1 MDKRSIFERGF
12 AILLSVILMAA
23 CFPLSIFAEDTT
35 QDPDFSGTNL
45 MNLENVQPSGYTT
58 TTNPY
63 GYDIG
68 EPFLMVEQNELMYLN
83 AWDNKVRQASYF
95 SMGSESALNTFAK
108 NKSGSSGTF
117 SNPNYKLM
125 QAVSFDPTGSGRRDH
140 VAFVGVSGQ
149 DKKGYMWVIDTTKG
163 TDSDLSG
170 LVEIGDFSYMFD
182 ASAFK
187 VPTYSNRSFLN
198 IVAGDF
204 DGDGKESIVVYTPE
218 SYNAGGCQ
226 IQQWD
231 YDGDSLSRRGKSNSL
246 LMGYYNDHPWYDV
259 ERSEGNQRRKLGVSM
274 AVGDFNGDCVDDLA
288 VLSYCHRLPNDEA
301 QIDYYRPVVKI
312 VYGTKGDTGSSIV
325 TKSAAQS
332 EEFYTSK
339 GKSGGRDRYEFPVGA
354 SLTCGDF
361 DGDGDVD
368 LFLAGML
375 GKLGTWKKNNQQV
388 NETIDMNAGYLYIG
402 KLSNSGNGFVKTTNQ
417 TIESNGWTDGG
428 YHDADDVWQQLAVE
442 SVAING
448 KGRGAKELVFLSGT
462 LYDASNNK
470 PVAVYTGDYF
480 KSADDGAGSTTRIS
494 NCDIQSI
501 AVGNFDGNTAGREQ
515 VVFTIAL
522 KHASNN
528 KSHLLTG
535 YMRGINYK
543 DTTVNGEIKEYG
555 TAGGYDCLVPTDS
568 YVNTDAQNA
577 VSFLVIP
584 VDKNNDGVL
593 AKYRGVT
600 YAYTDPDVKA
610 VLQAAPY
617 FDEVMDAGN
626 NETEYVL
633 TESYELSDWDSDS
646 VSFSIGYSTEFK
658 FLGGEASI
666 ETGYALDWTKSFERS
681 LHEEWSQSFSA
692 QAYNSVVVSR
702 TPVFVYEYDIQNA
715 DGTWNDKTVMQT
727 AIPQG
732 PVYEQLSVDAY
743 NKFAT
748 EYNKY
753 MADRTNKPTCYLLEK
768 INPAANWM
776 DGNEGD
782 PYRYNH
788 DGWDALNPDIQASA
802 ISKSEFALG
811 YNGTLDKVA
820 WTKENTTTKSVEMSH
835 GFFFNSSIKWGDDKV
850 GMHGVTTSLQ
860 YSDGK
865 GNSTS
870 KGTAVGASCTVTS
883 LDKQSLV
890 AEGIPAPVVDAYR
903 FHWTLGQWQRHLSGA
918 ANNKTP
924 FIGYSV
930 TNLSSPP
937 RAIDNLDKTITRGE
951 GNFDLKLSWTKPDC
965 ENGHPEIT
973 GYYVYSKDESGAYTK
988 VSEKLPAEA
997 TEYEIKQLDLN
1008 GKYTYVVTTVAT
1020 VDNQDYESVWSNEAH
1035 YRADEA
1041 PYIGSNGNW
1050 WVGGTDTGVKAA
1062 GDDGKPGK
1070 DGETPYIGENGN
1082 WWIGFT
1088 DTKVKAAGTDGKDG
1102 EKGEDGE
1109 TPYIGENGNWW
1120 IGETDTGVKAVGT
1133 DGADGTNGAD
1143 GLTPSIGENG
1153 NWWIGETDTG
1163 VKAAGTDGTNG
1174 TNGAD
1179 GLTPSIGENGN
1190 WWIGETDTGV
1200 KAAGTDGTNGTNG
1213 ADGLTPS
1220 IGENG
1225 NWWIGET
1232 DTGVKAA
1239 GTDGT
1244 NGTNGADGLTP
1255 SIGEN
1260 GNWWI
1265 GATDTGVKAAATDG
1279 ADGKDGA
1286 DGTNGVDGRTP
1297 QLKIGDDNLWYVSYD
1312 NGQNWESLNVKAT
1325 GEMGATGA
1333 QGEKGDK
1340 GDQGEQGIQGVQG
1353 EKGDKGDQGEQGIQ
1367 GVQGEKGDKGDQG
1380 AQGIQGVQ
1388 GEKGDKGDQGK
1399 QGIQGVQGE
1408 KGDAGADGASGQNGT
1423 NGINGKNGVNG
1434 QDGQNGQDGK
1444 DGQDGTAG
1452 RGIDNAMIDNDG
1464 YLILTMTDGTTINAG
1479 LVRDTSAVANK
1490 EANDSATAKSLAT
1503 AAVGLSGASL
1513 LWNIAMLAL
1522 SITMKR
1528 KHTTFHR

>member
-140 VAFVGVSGQ
+140 VAFVGVGQ

-163 TDSDLSG
+163 TDSDRSP
-170 LVEIGDFSYMFD
+170 LVEIGNFSYMFD
-182 ASAFK
+182 ANAFE

-218 SYNAGGCQ
+218 SSNAGGCQ

-231 YDGDSLSRRGKSNSL
+231 YDGGSLSQRGKSNSL
-246 LMGYYNDHPWYDV
+246 LMGYYNDHPWYDK
-259 ERSEGNQRRKLGVSM
+259 EDSEGNQRRKLGVSM

-288 VLSYCHRLPNDEA
+288 VLSYCHRLPKDEA

-312 VYGTKGDTGSSIV
+312 VYGTKGDTSSIV

-339 GKSGGRDRYEFPVGA
+339 GRSGGRDRYEFPVGA

-375 GKLGTWKKNNQQV
+375 GQLGTWKKNNQQV
-388 NETIDMNAGYLYIG
+388 NETIDMKAGYLYIG

-428 YHDADDVWQQLAVE
+428 YHNADDVWQQLAVE

-522 KHASNN
+522 KHATNN
-528 KSHLLTG
+528 ESHLLTG
-535 YMRGINYK
+535 YMRGIKYNDQK
-543 DTTVNGEIKEYG
+543 VNGEIKEYG

-568 YVNTDAQNA
+568 YVNTNAQNA

-715 DGTWNDKTVMQT
+715 NGTWNDKTVMQT

-753 MADRTNKPTCYLLEK
+753 MADRTEKPTCYLLEQ

-788 DGWDALNPDIQASA
+788 DGWGALNPDIQASA

-835 GFFFNSSIKWGDDKV
+835 GFFFNSSIKWGDEKV
-850 GMHGVTTSLQ
+850 GMHGVTTSLE

-988 VSEKLPAEA
+988 VSEKLSAEA
-997 TEYEIKQLDLN
+997 TEYEIKDLDLN
-1008 GKYTYVVTTVAT
+1008 GKFTYVVTTVAT
-1020 VDNQDYESVWSNEAH
+1020 VDNKDYESVWSNEAH

-1133 DGADGTNGAD
+1133 DGADGTNG
-1143 GLTPSIGENG
+1143 
-1153 NWWIGETDTG
+1153 
-1163 VKAAGTDGTNG
+1163 V
-1174 TNGAD
+1174 
-1179 GLTPSIGENGN
+1179 
-1190 WWIGETDTGV
+1190 
-1200 KAAGTDGTNGTNG
+1200 
-1213 ADGLTPS
+1213 DGLTPS

-1353 EKGDKGDQGEQGIQ
+1353 EKGD
-1367 GVQGEKGDKGDQG
+1367 
-1380 AQGIQGVQ
+1380 
-1388 GEKGDKGDQGK
+1388 
-1399 QGIQGVQGE
+1399 
-1408 KGDAGADGASGQNGT
+1408 AGADGASGQNGT

>member
-35 QDPDFSGTNL
+35 QGPDFSGTNL

-83 AWDNKVRQASYF
+83 AWDNKVQQASYF
-95 SMGSESALNTFAK
+95 SMGSESALKTFAT

-140 VAFVGVSGQ
+140 VAFVGVSGK

-163 TDSDLSG
+163 TDSDLSQ

-231 YDGDSLSRRGKSNSL
+231 YDGDSLSQRGKSNSL

-301 QIDYYRPVVKI
+301 KIDYYRPVVKI

-339 GKSGGRDRYEFPVGA
+339 GRSGGRDRYEFPVGA

-375 GKLGTWKKNNQQV
+375 GQLGTWKNNNQQV
-388 NETIDMNAGYLYIG
+388 NETIDMKAGYLYIG

-428 YHDADDVWQQLAVE
+428 YHNADDVWQQLAVE

-522 KHASNN
+522 KHANN
-528 KSHLLTG
+528 NQSHLLTG
-535 YMRGINYK
+535 YMRGINYNDK
-543 DTTVNGEIKEYG
+543 TVNGEIKEYG

-568 YVNTDAQNA
+568 YVNTNAQNA

-702 TPVFVYEYDIQNA
+702 TPVFVYEYDIQKA

-753 MADRTNKPTCYLLEK
+753 MADRTNKPTCYLLEE
-768 INPAANWM
+768 IVPAANWM

-835 GFFFNSSIKWGDDKV
+835 GFFFNSSIKWGDEKV
-850 GMHGVTTSLQ
+850 GMHGVTTSLE

-951 GNFDLKLSWTKPDC
+951 GIFDLKLSWTKPDC
-965 ENGHPEIT
+965 ENGHPAIT
-973 GYYVYSKDESGAYTK
+973 GYYVYSKDENGAYTK
-988 VSEKLPAEA
+988 VSEKLSAEA
-997 TEYEIKQLDLN
+997 TEYEIKNLDLN

-1020 VDNQDYESVWSNEAH
+1020 VDSKDYESVWSNEAH

-1153 NWWIGETDTG
+1153 NWWIGTTDTG

-1190 WWIGETDTGV
+1190 WWIGT
-1200 KAAGTDGTNGTNG
+1200 
-1213 ADGLTPS
+1213 
-1220 IGENG
+1220 
-1225 NWWIGET
+1225 
-1232 DTGVKAA
+1232 
-1239 GTDGT
+1239 
-1244 NGTNGADGLTP
+1244 
-1255 SIGEN
+1255 
-1260 GNWWI
+1260 
-1265 GATDTGVKAAATDG
+1265 TDTGVKAAATDG

-1353 EKGDKGDQGEQGIQ
+1353 EKGDQGEQGIQ

-1380 AQGIQGVQ
+1380 
-1388 GEKGDKGDQGK
+1388 E

-1464 YLILTMTDGTTINAG
+1464 YLILTMTDGTTINVG

-1528 KHTTFHR
+1528 KYTTFHR

>member
-1 MDKRSIFERGF
+1 
-12 AILLSVILMAA
+12 
-23 CFPLSIFAEDTT
+23 
-35 QDPDFSGTNL
+35 
-45 MNLENVQPSGYTT
+45 MNN
-58 TTNPY
+58 
-63 GYDIG
+63 
-68 EPFLMVEQNELMYLN
+68 F
-83 AWDNKVRQASYF
+83 YF
-95 SMGSESALNTFAK
+95 
-108 NKSGSSGTF
+108 
-117 SNPNYKLM
+117 
-125 QAVSFDPTGSGRRDH
+125 
-140 VAFVGVSGQ
+140 
-149 DKKGYMWVIDTTKG
+149 
-163 TDSDLSG
+163 
-170 LVEIGDFSYMFD
+170 
-182 ASAFK
+182 
-187 VPTYSNRSFLN
+187 
-198 IVAGDF
+198 
-204 DGDGKESIVVYTPE
+204 
-218 SYNAGGCQ
+218 
-226 IQQWD
+226 
-231 YDGDSLSRRGKSNSL
+231 
-246 LMGYYNDHPWYDV
+246 
-259 ERSEGNQRRKLGVSM
+259 
-274 AVGDFNGDCVDDLA
+274 
-288 VLSYCHRLPNDEA
+288 
-301 QIDYYRPVVKI
+301 KI
-312 VYGTKGDTGSSIV
+312 
-325 TKSAAQS
+325 
-332 EEFYTSK
+332 
-339 GKSGGRDRYEFPVGA
+339 
-354 SLTCGDF
+354 
-361 DGDGDVD
+361 
-368 LFLAGML
+368 
-375 GKLGTWKKNNQQV
+375 
-388 NETIDMNAGYLYIG
+388 
-402 KLSNSGNGFVKTTNQ
+402 LSNF
-417 TIESNGWTDGG
+417 W
-428 YHDADDVWQQLAVE
+428 
-442 SVAING
+442 
-448 KGRGAKELVFLSGT
+448 
-462 LYDASNNK
+462 
-470 PVAVYTGDYF
+470 
-480 KSADDGAGSTTRIS
+480 GSL
-494 NCDIQSI
+494 Q
-501 AVGNFDGNTAGREQ
+501 
-515 VVFTIAL
+515 
-522 KHASNN
+522 
-528 KSHLLTG
+528 
-535 YMRGINYK
+535 
-543 DTTVNGEIKEYG
+543 
-555 TAGGYDCLVPTDS
+555 YDCLVPTDS
-568 YVNTDAQNA
+568 YVNTNAQNA

-646 VSFSIGYSTEFK
+646 VSFSIGYSTEFN
-658 FLGGEASI
+658 FLGGKASI

-753 MADRTNKPTCYLLEK
+753 MADRTEKPTCYLLEQ

-788 DGWDALNPDIQASA
+788 DGWGALNPDIKASA

-835 GFFFNSSIKWGDDKV
+835 GFFFNSSIKWGSDKV
-850 GMHGVTTSLQ
+850 GMHGVTTSLE

-965 ENGHPEIT
+965 ENGHPKIT
-973 GYYVYSKDESGAYTK
+973 GYYVYSKDESGAYTR
-988 VSEKLPAEA
+988 VSEKLSAEA
-997 TEYEIKQLDLN
+997 TEYEIKDLDLK

-1020 VDNQDYESVWSNEAH
+1020 VDNKDYESVWSNEAH

-1153 NWWIGETDTG
+1153 NWWIGTTDTG

-1200 KAAGTDGTNGTNG
+1200 KAAG
-1213 ADGLTPS
+1213 
-1220 IGENG
+1220 
-1225 NWWIGET
+1225 
-1232 DTGVKAA
+1232 
-1239 GTDGT
+1239 
-1244 NGTNGADGLTP
+1244 
-1255 SIGEN
+1255 
-1260 GNWWI
+1260 
-1265 GATDTGVKAAATDG
+1265 TDG

-1380 AQGIQGVQ
+1380 EQGIQGVQ

>member
-1 MDKRSIFERGF
+1 MDKRSIFERGL

-35 QDPDFSGTNL
+35 QAPDFSGTNL
-45 MNLENVQPSGYTT
+45 MNLESVQPSGYST

-83 AWDNKVRQASYF
+83 VWDNKVRQASYF
-95 SMGSESALNTFAK
+95 SMGTGSALETFAK

-149 DKKGYMWVIDTTKG
+149 NKKGYMWVIDTTKETG
-163 TDSDLSG
+163 SDCSPR
-170 LVEIGDFSYMFD
+170 VEIGDFSYMYDGNDFE
-182 ASAFK
+182 
-187 VPTYSNRSFLN
+187 VPTYANRSFFN

-204 DGDGKESIVVYTPE
+204 DGDGKESIVVYTPKQTPRNQA
-218 SYNAGGCQ
+218 SGCQ
-226 IQQWD
+226 IQEWD
-231 YDGDSLSRRGKSNSL
+231 YDGSNKALSQRGEGNSL

-259 ERSEGNQRRKLGVSM
+259 EDSEGNQRRKLGVSM
-274 AVGDFNGDCVDDLA
+274 AVGDFNGDMVDDLA

-301 QIDYYRPVVKI
+301 KIDYYRPVVKI

-332 EEFYTSK
+332 EEFYTSM
-339 GKSGGRDRYEFPVGA
+339 GYTGGRYYYEFPVGA

-361 DGDGDVD
+361 DGDGDDD

-375 GKLGTWKKNNQQV
+375 AYFGTWKKDSSMV
-388 NETIDMNAGYLYIG
+388 NENITMKSDYVYVG
-402 KLSNSGNGFVKTTNQ
+402 KLTNTGNGFSKTMNLNRTV
-417 TIESNGWTDGG
+417 ESNGWTDGG

-462 LYDASNNK
+462 LYDVSNNK

-480 KSADDGAGSTTRIS
+480 KSSDDGAGSTTRIS

-501 AVGNFDGNTAGREQ
+501 AVGNFDGNKAGREQ

-522 KHASNN
+522 KHANN
-528 KSHLLTG
+528 NESHLLTG
-535 YMRGINYK
+535 YMRGIKYN
-543 DTTVNGEIKEYG
+543 DVTVSGEVKEYG

-568 YVNTDAQNA
+568 YVNTNAQNA

-584 VDKNNDGVL
+584 VDRNNDGVL
-593 AKYRGVT
+593 AKYRGVS

-646 VSFSIGYSTEFK
+646 VSFSIGYSTEFS
-658 FLGGEASI
+658 FPGGKASI

-743 NKFAT
+743 NKFAE

-753 MADRTNKPTCYLLEK
+753 MADRKDKPTCYLLEQ
-768 INPAANWM
+768 IDPAANWM

-782 PYRYNH
+782 PYCYNH
-788 DGWDALNPDIQASA
+788 DGWESLRPDIQAAA

-835 GFFFNSSIKWGDDKV
+835 GFFFNSSIKWGKEDV
-850 GMHGVTTSLQ
+850 AMHGVTTSLE

-937 RAIDNLDKTITRGE
+937 RAIDDLDKTITRGE

-965 ENGHPEIT
+965 ENGHPQIA

-988 VSEKLPAEA
+988 ISEKLSADA
-997 TEYEIKQLDLN
+997 TEYEIKKLDLN

-1020 VDNQDYESVWSNEAH
+1020 VDSKDYESVWSNEAH

-1070 DGETPYIGENGN
+1070 NGETPYIGENGN

-1120 IGETDTGVKAVGT
+1120 IGDIDTGVKAAGT
-1133 DGADGTNGAD
+1133 DGTNGTNGAD

-1153 NWWIGETDTG
+1153 NWWIGTTDTG

-1190 WWIGETDTGV
+1190 WWIGT
-1200 KAAGTDGTNGTNG
+1200 
-1213 ADGLTPS
+1213 
-1220 IGENG
+1220 
-1225 NWWIGET
+1225 
-1232 DTGVKAA
+1232 
-1239 GTDGT
+1239 
-1244 NGTNGADGLTP
+1244 
-1255 SIGEN
+1255 
-1260 GNWWI
+1260 
-1265 GATDTGVKAAATDG
+1265 TDTGVKAAATDG

-1333 QGEKGDK
+1333 QGEQGIQGVQGEKGDK

-1380 AQGIQGVQ
+1380 EQGIQGVQ

-1423 NGINGKNGVNG
+1423 NGINGENGVNG

-1444 DGQDGTAG
+1444 DGQDGAAG

-1503 AAVGLSGASL
+1503 AAVGLSGTSL

-1522 SITMKR
+1522 SITRKR
-1528 KHTTFHR
+1528 KKITFHR

>member
-83 AWDNKVRQASYF
+83 AWDNRVRQASYF
-95 SMGSESALNTFAK
+95 SMGSESALNTFARD
-108 NKSGSSGTF
+108 KSGSSGTF

-140 VAFVGVSGQ
+140 VAFVGVSGR

-163 TDSDLSG
+163 ADSDRSP
-170 LVEIGDFSYMFD
+170 LVEIGNFSYMFD
-182 ASAFK
+182 ANAFE

-218 SYNAGGCQ
+218 SSNAGGCQ

-231 YDGDSLSRRGKSNSL
+231 YDGGSLSQRGKSNSL
-246 LMGYYNDHPWYDV
+246 LMGYYNDHPWYDK
-259 ERSEGNQRRKLGVSM
+259 EDSEGNQRRKLGVSM

-288 VLSYCHRLPNDEA
+288 VLSYCHRLPKDEA

-312 VYGTKGDTGSSIV
+312 VYGTKGDTSSIV

-339 GKSGGRDRYEFPVGA
+339 GRSGGRDRYEFPVGA

-375 GKLGTWKKNNQQV
+375 GQLGTWKKNNQQV
-388 NETIDMNAGYLYIG
+388 NETIDMKAGYLYIG

-428 YHDADDVWQQLAVE
+428 YHNNDDVWQQLAVE

-480 KSADDGAGSTTRIS
+480 KSADDGAGSTTSIS

-501 AVGNFDGNTAGREQ
+501 AVGNFDGNKAGREQ

-522 KHASNN
+522 KHANN
-528 KSHLLTG
+528 NQSHLLTG
-535 YMRGINYK
+535 YMRGKNYK

-568 YVNTDAQNA
+568 YVNTNAQNA

-646 VSFSIGYSTEFK
+646 VSFSIGYSTEFN
-658 FLGGEASI
+658 FLGGKASI

-702 TPVFVYEYDIQNA
+702 TPVFVYEYDIQKA

-753 MADRTNKPTCYLLEK
+753 MADRKNNPTCYLLEK

-788 DGWDALNPDIQASA
+788 DGWGTLNPDIQASA

-835 GFFFNSSIKWGDDKV
+835 GFFFNSSIKWGSDKV
-850 GMHGVTTSLQ
+850 GMHGVTTSLE

-890 AEGIPAPVVDAYR
+890 AEGIPAPIVDAYR

-918 ANNKTP
+918 ANSKTP

-951 GNFDLKLSWTKPDC
+951 GIFDLKLSWTKPDC

-973 GYYVYSKDESGAYTK
+973 GYYVYSKDESGTYTK
-988 VSEKLPAEA
+988 VSEKLSAEA
-997 TEYEIKQLDLN
+997 TEYEIKNLDLN

-1020 VDNQDYESVWSNEAH
+1020 VDSKDYESVWSNEAH

-1120 IGETDTGVKAVGT
+1120 IGETDTGVKA
-1133 DGADGTNGAD
+1133 
-1143 GLTPSIGENG
+1143 
-1153 NWWIGETDTG
+1153 
-1163 VKAAGTDGTNG
+1163 AGTDGTNG

-1190 WWIGETDTGV
+1190 WWIGT
-1200 KAAGTDGTNGTNG
+1200 
-1213 ADGLTPS
+1213 
-1220 IGENG
+1220 
-1225 NWWIGET
+1225 
-1232 DTGVKAA
+1232 
-1239 GTDGT
+1239 
-1244 NGTNGADGLTP
+1244 
-1255 SIGEN
+1255 
-1260 GNWWI
+1260 
-1265 GATDTGVKAAATDG
+1265 TDTGVKAAATDG

-1380 AQGIQGVQ
+1380 KQGIQGVQ
-1388 GEKGDKGDQGK
+1388 GEKGDKGDQGE

-1408 KGDAGADGASGQNGT
+1408 KGNAGADGASGQNGT

>member
-1 MDKRSIFERGF
+1 MDKRSIFGRGL
-12 AILLSVILMAA
+12 AILLSVTLMAA

-45 MNLENVQPSGYTT
+45 MNLESVQPSGYTT

-63 GYDIG
+63 GYGIG

-83 AWDNKVRQASYF
+83 VWDNKVRQASYF
-95 SMGSESALNTFAK
+95 SMGTESALNTFAK
-108 NKSGSSGTF
+108 NKSGSNGTF

-149 DKKGYMWVIDTTKG
+149 NKKGYMWVIDTTKG
-163 TDSDLSG
+163 TGSDCSPQ
-170 LVEIGDFSYMFD
+170 VEIGDFGYMFD
-182 ASAFK
+182 GNDFE
-187 VPTYSNRSFLN
+187 VPTYSNRSFFN

-204 DGDGKESIVVYTPE
+204 DGDGKESIVVYTPKQTPRNQA
-218 SYNAGGCQ
+218 SGCQ
-226 IQQWD
+226 IQEWD
-231 YDGDSLSRRGKSNSL
+231 YDGSNKALSKRGEGNSL

-259 ERSEGNQRRKLGVSM
+259 EDSEGNQRRKLGVSM

-288 VLSYCHRLPNDEA
+288 VLSYCHRLPNNDA
-301 QIDYYRPVVKI
+301 KIDYYRPVVKI

-339 GKSGGRDRYEFPVGA
+339 GRSGGRDRYEFPVGA

-375 GKLGTWKKNNQQV
+375 GQLGTWKKNNQQV
-388 NETIDMNAGYLYIG
+388 NETIDMKAGYLYIG

-428 YHDADDVWQQLAVE
+428 YHNADDVWQQLAVE

-470 PVAVYTGDYF
+470 PVAVYTGNYF
-480 KSADDGAGSTTRIS
+480 KSADDGVGSTTRIS

-522 KHASNN
+522 KHANN
-528 KSHLLTG
+528 NQSHLLTG
-535 YMRGINYK
+535 YMRGINYNDK
-543 DTTVNGEIKEYG
+543 TVNGEIKEYG

-568 YVNTDAQNA
+568 YVNTNAQNA

-646 VSFSIGYSTEFK
+646 VSFSIGYSTEFS
-658 FLGGEASI
+658 FLGGKASI

-743 NKFAT
+743 NKFAE

-753 MADRTNKPTCYLLEK
+753 MADRTEKPTCYLLEK
-768 INPAANWM
+768 IDPAANWM

-835 GFFFNSSIKWGDDKV
+835 GFFFNSSIKWGDEDV
-850 GMHGVTTSLQ
+850 AMHGVTTSLE

-903 FHWTLGQWQRHLSGA
+903 FHWALGQWQRHLSGA

-951 GNFDLKLSWTKPDC
+951 GIFDLKLSWTKPDC
-965 ENGHPEIT
+965 KNGHPEIT

-988 VSEKLPAEA
+988 VSEKLSAEA
-997 TEYEIKQLDLN
+997 TEYEIKNLDLN

-1020 VDNQDYESVWSNEAH
+1020 VDSKDYESVWSNEAH

-1153 NWWIGETDTG
+1153 NWWIGATDTG

-1190 WWIGETDTGV
+1190 WWIGT
-1200 KAAGTDGTNGTNG
+1200 
-1213 ADGLTPS
+1213 
-1220 IGENG
+1220 
-1225 NWWIGET
+1225 
-1232 DTGVKAA
+1232 
-1239 GTDGT
+1239 
-1244 NGTNGADGLTP
+1244 
-1255 SIGEN
+1255 
-1260 GNWWI
+1260 
-1265 GATDTGVKAAATDG
+1265 TDTGVKAAATDG

-1333 QGEKGDK
+1333 KGEQGIQGVQGEKGDK

-1380 AQGIQGVQ
+1380 
-1388 GEKGDKGDQGK
+1388 E

-1444 DGQDGTAG
+1444 DGQDGAAG

-1528 KHTTFHR
+1528 KKTTFHR

>member
-1 MDKRSIFERGF
+1 MRSMKMQREDHKMDKRSIFERGF

-35 QDPDFSGTNL
+35 QGPDFSGTNL

-63 GYDIG
+63 GYDVG
-68 EPFLMVEQNELMYLN
+68 MPFLMVEQNELMYLN
-83 AWDNKVRQASYF
+83 VWGNKVRQASYF
-95 SMGSESALNTFAK
+95 DMGTESSLPTFARK
-108 NKSGSSGTF
+108 KSGANGTF
-117 SNPNYKLM
+117 SVDTYALM
-125 QAVSFDPTGSGRRDH
+125 EAVAFDPTGSGRKDH
-140 VAFVGVSGQ
+140 VAFVGISN
-149 DKKGYMWVIDTTKG
+149 KRGYLWVIDTRQEAG
-163 TDSDLSG
+163 SDRSG
-170 LVEIGDFSYMFD
+170 PVDIGDFTYMYD
-182 ASAFK
+182 GNSFK
-187 VPTYSNRSFLN
+187 VPTYANRSFLN

-204 DGDGKESIVVYTPE
+204 DGNGKESILVYTPE
-218 SYNAGGCQ
+218 SYQAGGCQ

-231 YDGDSLSRRGKSNSL
+231 YNGGGLTRRGKSNSL
-246 LMGYYNDHPWYDV
+246 LMSYYNEHPWYDV
-259 ERSEGNQRRKLGVSM
+259 ENSGGNQRRKLGVSM

-288 VLSYCHRLPNDEA
+288 VLSYCHRLPNDQA
-301 QIDYYRPVVKI
+301 KVDYYLPELQI
-312 VYGTKGDTGSSIV
+312 VYGSKDGGAIV
-325 TKSAAQS
+325 TKSAAQK
-332 EEFYTSK
+332 EIFCAYM
-339 GKSGGRDRYEFPVGA
+339 GMSGGRARYEFPVAA
-354 SLTCGDF
+354 SLTCGDL

-375 GKLGTWKKNNQQV
+375 GKFGTWKKDASMV
-388 NETIDMNAGYLYIG
+388 NETITMYAPYMYVG
-402 KLSNSGNGFVKTTNQ
+402 KMTNVGGTFAKSTNG
-417 TIESNGWTDGG
+417 TIRSNGWTYGG
-428 YHDADDVWQQLAVE
+428 YHDADNVWQRLAVE
-442 SVAING
+442 AVAVNG
-448 KGRGAKELVFLSGT
+448 RGRGAKELVFVNGT
-462 LYDASNNK
+462 LYDVSNNK
-470 PVAVYTGDYF
+470 PVAVYTGGYF
-480 KSADDGAGSTTRIS
+480 GSSDDGASSTTRIS

-753 MADRTNKPTCYLLEK
+753 MADRKNNSTCYLLEE
-768 INPAANWM
+768 IVPAANWM

-788 DGWDALNPDIQASA
+788 DDWNALNPDIQASA

-835 GFFFNSSIKWGDDKV
+835 GFFFNSSIKWGNENV

-951 GNFDLKLSWTKPDC
+951 GFFDLKLSWTKPDR

-973 GYYVYSKDESGAYTK
+973 GYYVYIKDESGAYTK
-988 VSEKLPAEA
+988 VSEKLPAEE
-997 TEYEIKQLDLN
+997 TEYEIKDLDLN

-1020 VDNQDYESVWSNEAH
+1020 VDSKDYESVWSNEAH

-1088 DTKVKAAGTDGKDG
+1088 DTKIKAAGTDGKDG

-1109 TPYIGENGNWW
+1109 TPY
-1120 IGETDTGVKAVGT
+1120 
-1133 DGADGTNGAD
+1133 
-1143 GLTPSIGENG
+1143 IGENG

-1200 KAAGTDGTNGTNG
+1200 KAAG
-1213 ADGLTPS
+1213 
-1220 IGENG
+1220 
-1225 NWWIGET
+1225 
-1232 DTGVKAA
+1232 
-1239 GTDGT
+1239 
-1244 NGTNGADGLTP
+1244 
-1255 SIGEN
+1255 
-1260 GNWWI
+1260 
-1265 GATDTGVKAAATDG
+1265 TDG

-1340 GDQGEQGIQGVQG
+1340 GDQGEQGIQGAQG
-1353 EKGDKGDQGEQGIQ
+1353 EKGDKGDQGE
-1367 GVQGEKGDKGDQG
+1367 
-1380 AQGIQGVQ
+1380 
-1388 GEKGDKGDQGK
+1388 

-1528 KHTTFHR
+1528 KRTTFHR

>member
-83 AWDNKVRQASYF
+83 AWDNTVRQASYF
-95 SMGSESALNTFAK
+95 SMGSESALKTFAK

-125 QAVSFDPTGSGRRDH
+125 QAMSFDPTGSGRRDH

-163 TDSDLSG
+163 TDSDCSR

-231 YDGDSLSRRGKSNSL
+231 YDGGRLSQRGKSNSL

-339 GKSGGRDRYEFPVGA
+339 GRSGGRDRYEFPVGA

-375 GKLGTWKKNNQQV
+375 GKLGTWKQNNQQV

-417 TIESNGWTDGG
+417 AIESNGWTDGG
-428 YHDADDVWQQLAVE
+428 YHNADDVWQQLAVE

-522 KHASNN
+522 KHANN
-528 KSHLLTG
+528 NQSHLLTG

-568 YVNTDAQNA
+568 YVNTNAQNA

-753 MADRTNKPTCYLLEK
+753 MADRKNEQTCYLLEK
-768 INPAANWM
+768 IAPAANWM

-788 DGWDALNPDIQASA
+788 DGWDALNQDIQASA

-835 GFFFNSSIKWGDDKV
+835 GFFFNSSIKWGDEKV
-850 GMHGVTTSLQ
+850 GMHGVTTSLE

-951 GNFDLKLSWTKPDC
+951 GIFDLKLSWTKPDC
-965 ENGHPEIT
+965 ENGHPAIT

-988 VSEKLPAEA
+988 VSEKLSAEA
-997 TEYEIKQLDLN
+997 TEYEIKDLDLN

-1020 VDNQDYESVWSNEAH
+1020 VDNKDYESVWSNEAH

-1133 DGADGTNGAD
+1133 DG
-1143 GLTPSIGENG
+1143 
-1153 NWWIGETDTG
+1153 
-1163 VKAAGTDGTNG
+1163 TNG

-1190 WWIGETDTGV
+1190 WWIGT
-1200 KAAGTDGTNGTNG
+1200 
-1213 ADGLTPS
+1213 
-1220 IGENG
+1220 
-1225 NWWIGET
+1225 T

-1340 GDQGEQGIQGVQG
+1340 GDQGE
-1353 EKGDKGDQGEQGIQ
+1353 
-1367 GVQGEKGDKGDQG
+1367 
-1380 AQGIQGVQ
+1380 
-1388 GEKGDKGDQGK
+1388 

-1528 KHTTFHR
+1528 KYTTFHR

>member
-140 VAFVGVSGQ
+140 VAFVGVSGR

-339 GKSGGRDRYEFPVGA
+339 GRSGGRDRYEFPVGA

-375 GKLGTWKKNNQQV
+375 GQLGTWKKNNQQV
-388 NETIDMNAGYLYIG
+388 NETIDMKAGYLYIG

-522 KHASNN
+522 KHANN
-528 KSHLLTG
+528 NESHLLTG

-555 TAGGYDCLVPTDS
+555 TASGYDCLVPTDS
-568 YVNTDAQNA
+568 YVNTDAKNA

-753 MADRTNKPTCYLLEK
+753 MADRTNKPTCYLLEE
-768 INPAANWM
+768 IDPAANWM

-788 DGWDALNPDIQASA
+788 DDWNALNPDIQASA

-835 GFFFNSSIKWGDDKV
+835 GFFFNSSIKWGDEKV
-850 GMHGVTTSLQ
+850 GMHGVTTSLE

-951 GNFDLKLSWTKPDC
+951 GFFDLKLSWTKPDC

-988 VSEKLPAEA
+988 VSEKLSAEA
-997 TEYEIKQLDLN
+997 TEYEIKNLDLN
-1008 GKYTYVVTTVAT
+1008 SKYTYVVTTVAT
-1020 VDNQDYESVWSNEAH
+1020 VDSKDYESVWSNEAH

-1062 GDDGKPGK
+1062 GDDGKAGK

-1120 IGETDTGVKAVGT
+1120 IGETDTGVKA
-1133 DGADGTNGAD
+1133 
-1143 GLTPSIGENG
+1143 
-1153 NWWIGETDTG
+1153 
-1163 VKAAGTDGTNG
+1163 AGTDGTNG

-1190 WWIGETDTGV
+1190 WWIGT
-1200 KAAGTDGTNGTNG
+1200 
-1213 ADGLTPS
+1213 
-1220 IGENG
+1220 
-1225 NWWIGET
+1225 
-1232 DTGVKAA
+1232 
-1239 GTDGT
+1239 
-1244 NGTNGADGLTP
+1244 
-1255 SIGEN
+1255 
-1260 GNWWI
+1260 
-1265 GATDTGVKAAATDG
+1265 TDTGVKAAATDG

-1380 AQGIQGVQ
+1380 
-1388 GEKGDKGDQGK
+1388 E

-1528 KHTTFHR
+1528 KRTTFHR

>member
-1 MDKRSIFERGF
+1 MDKRSIFGRGL
-12 AILLSVILMAA
+12 AILLSVTLMAA

-45 MNLENVQPSGYTT
+45 MNLESVQPSGYTT

-63 GYDIG
+63 GYGIG

-83 AWDNKVRQASYF
+83 VWDNKVRQASYF
-95 SMGSESALNTFAK
+95 SMGTESALNTFAK
-108 NKSGSSGTF
+108 NKSGSNGTF

-149 DKKGYMWVIDTTKG
+149 NKKGYMWVIDTTKG
-163 TDSDLSG
+163 TGSDCSPQ
-170 LVEIGDFSYMFD
+170 VEIGDFGYMFD
-182 ASAFK
+182 GNDFE
-187 VPTYSNRSFLN
+187 VPTYSNRSFFN

-204 DGDGKESIVVYTPE
+204 DGDGKESIVVYTPKQTPRNQA
-218 SYNAGGCQ
+218 SGCQ
-226 IQQWD
+226 IQEWD
-231 YDGDSLSRRGKSNSL
+231 YDGSNKALSKRGEGNSL

-259 ERSEGNQRRKLGVSM
+259 EDSEGNQRRKLGVSM

-288 VLSYCHRLPNDEA
+288 VLSYCHRLPKDEA
-301 QIDYYRPVVKI
+301 KIDYYRPVVKI

-339 GKSGGRDRYEFPVGA
+339 GHSGGRDRYEFPVGA

-375 GKLGTWKKNNQQV
+375 GQLGTWKKNNQQV
-388 NETIDMNAGYLYIG
+388 NETIDMKAGYLYIG

-428 YHDADDVWQQLAVE
+428 YHNADDVWQQLAVE

-470 PVAVYTGDYF
+470 PVAVYTGNYF

-501 AVGNFDGNTAGREQ
+501 AVGNFDGNKAGREQ

-522 KHASNN
+522 KHANN
-528 KSHLLTG
+528 NESHLLKG
-535 YMRGINYK
+535 YMRGIKYN
-543 DTTVNGEIKEYG
+543 DVTVNGEVKEYG

-584 VDKNNDGVL
+584 VDRNNDGVL

-646 VSFSIGYSTEFK
+646 VSFSIGYSTEFS
-658 FLGGEASI
+658 FPGGKASI

-715 DGTWNDKTVMQT
+715 NGTWNDKTVMQT

-743 NKFAT
+743 NKFAE

-753 MADRTNKPTCYLLEK
+753 MADRKDKPTCYLLEK
-768 INPAANWM
+768 IDPADNWM

-788 DGWDALNPDIQASA
+788 DGWESLRPDIQAAA

-835 GFFFNSSIKWGDDKV
+835 GFFFNSSIKWGKEDV
-850 GMHGVTTSLQ
+850 AMHGVTTSLE

-937 RAIDNLDKTITRGE
+937 RAIDDLDKTITRGE

-965 ENGHPEIT
+965 ENGHPQIT

-988 VSEKLPAEA
+988 ISEKLSADA
-997 TEYEIKQLDLN
+997 TEYEIKNLDLN

-1020 VDNQDYESVWSNEAH
+1020 VDNKDYESVWSNEAH

-1070 DGETPYIGENGN
+1070 NGETPYIGENGN

-1102 EKGEDGE
+1102 EKGENGE

-1120 IGETDTGVKAVGT
+1120 IGETDTGVKAAGT

-1153 NWWIGETDTG
+1153 NWWIGT
-1163 VKAAGTDGTNG
+1163 
-1174 TNGAD
+1174 
-1179 GLTPSIGENGN
+1179 
-1190 WWIGETDTGV
+1190 
-1200 KAAGTDGTNGTNG
+1200 
-1213 ADGLTPS
+1213 
-1220 IGENG
+1220 
-1225 NWWIGET
+1225 
-1232 DTGVKAA
+1232 
-1239 GTDGT
+1239 
-1244 NGTNGADGLTP
+1244 
-1255 SIGEN
+1255 
-1260 GNWWI
+1260 
-1265 GATDTGVKAAATDG
+1265 TDTGVKAAATDG

-1333 QGEKGDK
+1333 KGEQGIQGVQGEKGDK

-1380 AQGIQGVQ
+1380 EQGIQGVQ
-1388 GEKGDKGDQGK
+1388 GEKGDKGDQGEQGIQGVQGEK
-1399 QGIQGVQGE
+1399 GDKGDQGEQGIQGVQGE

-1444 DGQDGTAG
+1444 DGQDGAAG

-1528 KHTTFHR
+1528 KKTTFHR

>member
-1 MDKRSIFERGF
+1 MDKRSIFGRGL
-12 AILLSVILMAA
+12 AILLSVTLMAA

-45 MNLENVQPSGYTT
+45 MNLESVQPSGYTT

-63 GYDIG
+63 GYGIG

-83 AWDNKVRQASYF
+83 AWDNNVRQASYF
-95 SMGSESALNTFAK
+95 SMGSESALKTFAK

-163 TDSDLSG
+163 TDSDRSQ
-170 LVEIGDFSYMFD
+170 LVEIGDFGYMFD
-182 ASAFK
+182 GNGFE
-187 VPTYSNRSFLN
+187 VPTYSNRSFFN

-204 DGDGKESIVVYTPE
+204 DGDGKESIVVYTPKQTPRNQA
-218 SYNAGGCQ
+218 SGCQ
-226 IQQWD
+226 IQEWD
-231 YDGDSLSRRGKSNSL
+231 YDGSNKALSKRGEGNSL

-259 ERSEGNQRRKLGVSM
+259 EDSEGNQRRKLGVSM

-288 VLSYCHRLPNDEA
+288 VLSYCHRLPKDEA
-301 QIDYYRPVVKI
+301 KIDYYRPVVKI

-332 EEFYTSK
+332 EEFYTSM
-339 GKSGGRDRYEFPVGA
+339 GYTGGRYYYEFPVGA

-361 DGDGDVD
+361 DGDGDDD

-375 GKLGTWKKNNQQV
+375 AYFGTWKKDSSMV
-388 NETIDMNAGYLYIG
+388 NEEITMKSDYVYVG
-402 KLSNSGNGFVKTTNQ
+402 KLTNTGNGFSKTMNLNRTV
-417 TIESNGWTDGG
+417 ESNGWTDGG

-462 LYDASNNK
+462 LYDVSNNK
-470 PVAVYTGDYF
+470 PAAVYTGDYF

-501 AVGNFDGNTAGREQ
+501 AVGNFDGNKAGREQ

-522 KHASNN
+522 KHANN
-528 KSHLLTG
+528 NESHLLNG
-535 YMRGINYK
+535 YMRGIKYN
-543 DTTVNGEIKEYG
+543 DVTVNGEVKEYG

-584 VDKNNDGVL
+584 VDRNNDGVL

-646 VSFSIGYSTEFK
+646 VSFSIGYSTEFS
-658 FLGGEASI
+658 FPGGKASI

-715 DGTWNDKTVMQT
+715 NGTWNDKTVMQT

-743 NKFAT
+743 NKFAE

-753 MADRTNKPTCYLLEK
+753 MADRKDKPTCYLLEK
-768 INPAANWM
+768 IDPADNWM

-788 DGWDALNPDIQASA
+788 DGWESLRPDIQAAA

-835 GFFFNSSIKWGDDKV
+835 GFFFNSSIKWGKEDV
-850 GMHGVTTSLQ
+850 AMHGVTTSLE

-937 RAIDNLDKTITRGE
+937 RAIDDLDKTITRGE

-965 ENGHPEIT
+965 ENGHPQIT

-988 VSEKLPAEA
+988 ISEKLSADA
-997 TEYEIKQLDLN
+997 TEYEIKNLDLN

-1020 VDNQDYESVWSNEAH
+1020 VDNKDYESVWSNEAH

-1070 DGETPYIGENGN
+1070 NGETPYIGENGN

-1102 EKGEDGE
+1102 EKGENGE

-1120 IGETDTGVKAVGT
+1120 IGEADTGVKAAGT

-1153 NWWIGETDTG
+1153 NWWIGT
-1163 VKAAGTDGTNG
+1163 
-1174 TNGAD
+1174 
-1179 GLTPSIGENGN
+1179 
-1190 WWIGETDTGV
+1190 
-1200 KAAGTDGTNGTNG
+1200 
-1213 ADGLTPS
+1213 
-1220 IGENG
+1220 
-1225 NWWIGET
+1225 
-1232 DTGVKAA
+1232 
-1239 GTDGT
+1239 
-1244 NGTNGADGLTP
+1244 
-1255 SIGEN
+1255 
-1260 GNWWI
+1260 
-1265 GATDTGVKAAATDG
+1265 TDTGVKAAATDG

-1333 QGEKGDK
+1333 KGEQGIQGVQGEKGDK

-1367 GVQGEKGDKGDQG
+1367 GVQGEKGD
-1380 AQGIQGVQ
+1380 Q
-1388 GEKGDKGDQGK
+1388 GE

-1444 DGQDGTAG
+1444 DGQDGAAG

-1528 KHTTFHR
+1528 KYTTFHR

>member
-1 MDKRSIFERGF
+1 MDKRSIFERGL

-35 QDPDFSGTNL
+35 QAPDFSGTNL
-45 MNLENVQPSGYTT
+45 MNLESVQPSGYTT

-83 AWDNKVRQASYF
+83 AWDNRVRQASYF
-95 SMGSESALNTFAK
+95 SMGTGSALETFAK
-108 NKSGSSGTF
+108 NKSGGSGTF

-149 DKKGYMWVIDTTKG
+149 NKKGYMWVIDTTKG
-163 TDSDLSG
+163 TDSDCSPQ
-170 LVEIGDFSYMFD
+170 VEIGDFSYMFD
-182 ASAFK
+182 GNAFK
-187 VPTYSNRSFLN
+187 VPTYSNRSFFN

-231 YDGDSLSRRGKSNSL
+231 YDGDSLSQRGKSNSL

-259 ERSEGNQRRKLGVSM
+259 EDSEGNQRRKLGVSM

-301 QIDYYRPVVKI
+301 KIDYYRPVVKI

-332 EEFYTSK
+332 EEFYTSM
-339 GKSGGRDRYEFPVGA
+339 GYTGGRYYYEFPVGA

-361 DGDGDVD
+361 DGDGDDD

-375 GKLGTWKKNNQQV
+375 AYFGTWKKDSSMV
-388 NETIDMNAGYLYIG
+388 NENITMKSDYVYVG
-402 KLSNSGNGFVKTTNQ
+402 KLTNTGNGFSKTMNLNRTV
-417 TIESNGWTDGG
+417 ESNGWTDGG

-462 LYDASNNK
+462 LYDVSNNK

-480 KSADDGAGSTTRIS
+480 KSSDDGAGSTTRIS

-501 AVGNFDGNTAGREQ
+501 AVGNFDGNKAGREQ

-522 KHASNN
+522 KHANN
-528 KSHLLTG
+528 NESHLLTG
-535 YMRGINYK
+535 YMRGIKYN
-543 DTTVNGEIKEYG
+543 DVTVSGEVKEYG

-568 YVNTDAQNA
+568 YVNTNAQNA

-584 VDKNNDGVL
+584 VDRNNDGVL
-593 AKYRGVT
+593 AKYRGVS

-646 VSFSIGYSTEFK
+646 VSFSIGYSTEFN
-658 FLGGEASI
+658 FLGGKASI

-743 NKFAT
+743 NKFAE

-753 MADRTNKPTCYLLEK
+753 MADRKDKPTCYLLEQ
-768 INPAANWM
+768 IDPAANWM

-788 DGWDALNPDIQASA
+788 DGWESLRPDIQAAA

-835 GFFFNSSIKWGDDKV
+835 GFFFNSSIKWGKEDV
-850 GMHGVTTSLQ
+850 AMHGVTTSLE

-930 TNLSSPP
+930 INLSSPP
-937 RAIDNLDKTITRGE
+937 RAIDDLDKTITRGE

-965 ENGHPEIT
+965 ENGHPQIT
-973 GYYVYSKDESGAYTK
+973 GYYVYSKDESGAYTRI
-988 VSEKLPAEA
+988 SEKLSAEA
-997 TEYEIKQLDLN
+997 TEYEIKNLDLN

-1020 VDNQDYESVWSNEAH
+1020 VDNKDYESVWSNEAH

-1070 DGETPYIGENGN
+1070 NGETPYIGENGN

-1102 EKGEDGE
+1102 EKGENGE

-1120 IGETDTGVKAVGT
+1120 IGETDTGVKAAGT
-1133 DGADGTNGAD
+1133 DGA
-1143 GLTPSIGENG
+1143 
-1153 NWWIGETDTG
+1153 
-1163 VKAAGTDGTNG
+1163 
-1174 TNGAD
+1174 
-1179 GLTPSIGENGN
+1179 
-1190 WWIGETDTGV
+1190 
-1200 KAAGTDGTNGTNG
+1200 
-1213 ADGLTPS
+1213 
-1220 IGENG
+1220 
-1225 NWWIGET
+1225 
-1232 DTGVKAA
+1232 
-1239 GTDGT
+1239 

-1265 GATDTGVKAAATDG
+1265 GATDTGVKAAGTDGTDGTNGADGLTPSIGENGNWWIGTTDTGVKAAATDG

-1333 QGEKGDK
+1333 QGEQGIQGVQGEKGDKGDQGEQGIQGVQGEKGNKGDQGEQGIQGVQGEKGDKGDQGEQGIQGAQGEKGDK

-1380 AQGIQGVQ
+1380 
-1388 GEKGDKGDQGK
+1388 E

-1444 DGQDGTAG
+1444 DGQDGAAG

-1464 YLILTMTDGTTINAG
+1464 CLILTMTDGTTINAG

-1490 EANDSATAKSLAT
+1490 EVNDSATAKSLAT
-1503 AAVGLSGASL
+1503 AAVGLSGTSL

-1522 SITMKR
+1522 SITRKR
-1528 KHTTFHR
+1528 KKITFHR

>member
-95 SMGSESALNTFAK
+95 SMGSESALKTFAT

-140 VAFVGVSGQ
+140 VAFVGVSGK

-163 TDSDLSG
+163 TDSDCSR

-231 YDGDSLSRRGKSNSL
+231 YDGGSLSQRGKSNSL

-339 GKSGGRDRYEFPVGA
+339 GRSGGRDRYEFPVGA

-417 TIESNGWTDGG
+417 AIESNGWTDGG
-428 YHDADDVWQQLAVE
+428 YHNADDVWQQLAVE

-522 KHASNN
+522 KHANN
-528 KSHLLTG
+528 NQSHLLTG

-568 YVNTDAQNA
+568 YVNTNAQNA

-753 MADRTNKPTCYLLEK
+753 MADRKDKPTCYLLEK
-768 INPAANWM
+768 IDPAANWM
-776 DGNEGD
+776 NGNEGD

-835 GFFFNSSIKWGDDKV
+835 GFFFNSSIKWGDEKV
-850 GMHGVTTSLQ
+850 GMHGVTTSLE

-937 RAIDNLDKTITRGE
+937 QAIDNLDKTITRGE

-988 VSEKLPAEA
+988 VSEKLSAEA

-1020 VDNQDYESVWSNEAH
+1020 VDNMDYESVWSNEAH

-1120 IGETDTGVKAVGT
+1120 IGETDTGVKAAGT

-1153 NWWIGETDTG
+1153 NWWIGT
-1163 VKAAGTDGTNG
+1163 
-1174 TNGAD
+1174 
-1179 GLTPSIGENGN
+1179 
-1190 WWIGETDTGV
+1190 
-1200 KAAGTDGTNGTNG
+1200 
-1213 ADGLTPS
+1213 
-1220 IGENG
+1220 
-1225 NWWIGET
+1225 
-1232 DTGVKAA
+1232 
-1239 GTDGT
+1239 
-1244 NGTNGADGLTP
+1244 
-1255 SIGEN
+1255 
-1260 GNWWI
+1260 
-1265 GATDTGVKAAATDG
+1265 TDTGVKAAATDG

-1297 QLKIGDDNLWYVSYD
+1297 QLKIGNDNLCFFSYD

-1333 QGEKGDK
+1333 QGEQGIQGAQGEKGDKGDQGEQGIQGVQGEKGDQGEQGIQGVQGEKGDK

-1380 AQGIQGVQ
+1380 
-1388 GEKGDKGDQGK
+1388 E

-1528 KHTTFHR
+1528 KYTTFHR

>member
-83 AWDNKVRQASYF
+83 AWDNMVRQASYF

-140 VAFVGVSGQ
+140 VAFVGVGQ

-163 TDSDLSG
+163 TGSDCSQQ
-170 LVEIGDFSYMFD
+170 VEIGDFSYMFD
-182 ASAFK
+182 KSDFE
-187 VPTYSNRSFLN
+187 VPTYSNRSFFN

-204 DGDGKESIVVYTPE
+204 DGDGKESIVVYTPKQTPRNQA
-218 SYNAGGCQ
+218 SGCQ
-226 IQQWD
+226 IQEWD
-231 YDGDSLSRRGKSNSL
+231 YDGSNKALSQRGEGNSL

-259 ERSEGNQRRKLGVSM
+259 EDSEGNQRRKLGVSM

-301 QIDYYRPVVKI
+301 KIDYYRPVAKI

-339 GKSGGRDRYEFPVGA
+339 GRSGGRDRYEFPVGA

-375 GKLGTWKKNNQQV
+375 GQLGTWKNNNQQV
-388 NETIDMNAGYLYIG
+388 NETIDMKAGYLYIG

-522 KHASNN
+522 KHKNN
-528 KSHLLTG
+528 NESHLLTG

-568 YVNTDAQNA
+568 YVNTDAKNA

-646 VSFSIGYSTEFK
+646 VSFSIGYSTEFN
-658 FLGGEASI
+658 FLGGKASI

-702 TPVFVYEYDIQNA
+702 TPVFVYEYDIQKA

-753 MADRTNKPTCYLLEK
+753 MADRKDKPTCYLLGQ
-768 INPAANWM
+768 IDPAANWM

-788 DGWDALNPDIQASA
+788 NGWGTLNPDIQASA

-835 GFFFNSSIKWGDDKV
+835 GFFFNSSIKWGSDKV
-850 GMHGVTTSLQ
+850 GMHGVTTSLE

-951 GNFDLKLSWTKPDC
+951 GIFDLKLSWTKPDC
-965 ENGHPEIT
+965 ENGYPEIT

-988 VSEKLPAEA
+988 VSEKLSAEA
-997 TEYEIKQLDLN
+997 TEYEIKDLNLN

-1020 VDNQDYESVWSNEAH
+1020 VDNKDYESVWSNEAH

-1190 WWIGETDTGV
+1190 WWIG
-1200 KAAGTDGTNGTNG
+1200 
-1213 ADGLTPS
+1213 
-1220 IGENG
+1220 
-1225 NWWIGET
+1225 
-1232 DTGVKAA
+1232 
-1239 GTDGT
+1239 
-1244 NGTNGADGLTP
+1244 
-1255 SIGEN
+1255 
-1260 GNWWI
+1260 
-1265 GATDTGVKAAATDG
+1265 ATDTGVKAAATDG

-1353 EKGDKGDQGEQGIQ
+1353 EKGDQGEQGIQ

-1380 AQGIQGVQ
+1380 
-1388 GEKGDKGDQGK
+1388 E

-1528 KHTTFHR
+1528 KYKTFHR

>member
-1 MDKRSIFERGF
+1 MDKRSIFGRGL
-12 AILLSVILMAA
+12 AILLSVTLMAA

-45 MNLENVQPSGYTT
+45 MNLESVQPSGYTT

-63 GYDIG
+63 GYGIG

-83 AWDNKVRQASYF
+83 VWDNKVRQASYF
-95 SMGSESALNTFAK
+95 SMGTESALNTFAK
-108 NKSGSSGTF
+108 NKSGSNGTF

-149 DKKGYMWVIDTTKG
+149 NKKGYMWVIDTTKG
-163 TDSDLSG
+163 TGSDCSPQ
-170 LVEIGDFSYMFD
+170 VEIGDFGYMFD
-182 ASAFK
+182 GNDFE
-187 VPTYSNRSFLN
+187 VPTYSNRSFFN

-204 DGDGKESIVVYTPE
+204 DGDGKESIVVYTPKQTPRNQA
-218 SYNAGGCQ
+218 SGCQ
-226 IQQWD
+226 IQEWD
-231 YDGDSLSRRGKSNSL
+231 YDGSNKALSKRGEGNSL

-259 ERSEGNQRRKLGVSM
+259 EDSEGNQRRKLGVSM

-288 VLSYCHRLPNDEA
+288 VLSYCHRLPKDEA
-301 QIDYYRPVVKI
+301 KIDYYRPVVKI

-332 EEFYTSK
+332 EEFYTSM
-339 GKSGGRDRYEFPVGA
+339 GYTGGRYYYEFPVGA

-361 DGDGDVD
+361 DGDGDDD

-375 GKLGTWKKNNQQV
+375 AYFGTWKKDSSMV
-388 NETIDMNAGYLYIG
+388 NEEITMKSDYVYVG
-402 KLSNSGNGFVKTTNQ
+402 KLTNTGNGFSKTMNLNRTV
-417 TIESNGWTDGG
+417 ESNGWTDGG

-462 LYDASNNK
+462 LYDVSNNK
-470 PVAVYTGDYF
+470 PAAVYTGDYF

-501 AVGNFDGNTAGREQ
+501 AVGNFDGNKAGREQ

-522 KHASNN
+522 KHANN
-528 KSHLLTG
+528 NESHLLKG
-535 YMRGINYK
+535 YMRGIKYN
-543 DTTVNGEIKEYG
+543 DVTVNGEVKEYG

-584 VDKNNDGVL
+584 VDRNNDGVL

-646 VSFSIGYSTEFK
+646 VSFSIGYSTEFS
-658 FLGGEASI
+658 FPGGKASI

-715 DGTWNDKTVMQT
+715 NGTWNDKTVMQT

-743 NKFAT
+743 NKFAE

-753 MADRTNKPTCYLLEK
+753 MADRKDKPTCYLLEK
-768 INPAANWM
+768 IDPADNWM

-788 DGWDALNPDIQASA
+788 DGWESLRPDIQAAA

-835 GFFFNSSIKWGDDKV
+835 GFFFNSSIKWGKEDV
-850 GMHGVTTSLQ
+850 AMHGVTTSLE

-937 RAIDNLDKTITRGE
+937 RAIDDLDKTITRGE

-965 ENGHPEIT
+965 ENGHPQIT

-988 VSEKLPAEA
+988 ISEKLSADA
-997 TEYEIKQLDLN
+997 TEYEIKNLDLN

-1020 VDNQDYESVWSNEAH
+1020 VDNKDYESVWSNEAH

-1070 DGETPYIGENGN
+1070 NGETPYIGENGN

-1102 EKGEDGE
+1102 EKGENGE

-1120 IGETDTGVKAVGT
+1120 IGETDTGVKAAGT

-1153 NWWIGETDTG
+1153 NWWIGTTDTG

-1190 WWIGETDTGV
+1190 WWIGT
-1200 KAAGTDGTNGTNG
+1200 
-1213 ADGLTPS
+1213 
-1220 IGENG
+1220 
-1225 NWWIGET
+1225 
-1232 DTGVKAA
+1232 
-1239 GTDGT
+1239 
-1244 NGTNGADGLTP
+1244 
-1255 SIGEN
+1255 
-1260 GNWWI
+1260 
-1265 GATDTGVKAAATDG
+1265 TDTGVKAAATDG

-1333 QGEKGDK
+1333 KGEQGIQGVQGEKGDK

-1380 AQGIQGVQ
+1380 EQGIQGVQ
-1388 GEKGDKGDQGK
+1388 GEKGDKGDQGE

-1444 DGQDGTAG
+1444 DGQDGAAG

-1528 KHTTFHR
+1528 KKTTFHR

>member
-63 GYDIG
+63 GYDVG
-68 EPFLMVEQNELMYLN
+68 MPFLMVEQNELMYLN
-83 AWDNKVRQASYF
+83 VWGNQVREASYF
-95 SMGSESALNTFAK
+95 DMGTESSLPTFARK
-108 NKSGSSGTF
+108 KSGANGTF
-117 SNPNYKLM
+117 SVDTYALM
-125 QAVSFDPTGSGRRDH
+125 EAVAFDPTGSGRKDH
-140 VAFVGVSGQ
+140 VAFVGISN
-149 DKKGYMWVIDTTKG
+149 KRGYLWVIDTRQEAG
-163 TDSDLSG
+163 SDRSG
-170 LVEIGDFSYMFD
+170 PVDIGDFTYMYD
-182 ASAFK
+182 GNSFK
-187 VPTYSNRSFLN
+187 VPTYANRSFLN

-231 YDGDSLSRRGKSNSL
+231 YNGGGLTQRGKSNSL
-246 LMGYYNDHPWYDV
+246 LMSYYNEHPWYDV
-259 ERSEGNQRRKLGVSM
+259 ENSGGNQRRKLGVSM

-288 VLSYCHRLPNDEA
+288 VLSYCHRLPNDQA
-301 QIDYYRPVVKI
+301 KVDYYLPELQI
-312 VYGTKGDTGSSIV
+312 VYGSKDGGAIV
-325 TKSAAQS
+325 TKSAAQK
-332 EEFYTSK
+332 EIFCAYM
-339 GKSGGRDRYEFPVGA
+339 GMSGGRARYEFPVGA
-354 SLTCGDF
+354 SLTCGDL

-375 GKLGTWKKNNQQV
+375 GKFGTWKKDASMV
-388 NETIDMNAGYLYIG
+388 NETITMYAPYMYVG
-402 KLSNSGNGFVKTTNQ
+402 KMTNVGGTFVKSTNG
-417 TIESNGWTDGG
+417 TIRSNGWTYGG
-428 YHDADDVWQQLAVE
+428 YHDADDVWQRLAVE
-442 SVAING
+442 AVAVNG
-448 KGRGAKELVFLSGT
+448 RGRGAKELVFVSGT
-462 LYDASNNK
+462 LYDVSNNK

-480 KSADDGAGSTTRIS
+480 KSADDGASSTTRIS

-501 AVGNFDGNTAGREQ
+501 AVGNFDGNKAGREQ

-522 KHASNN
+522 KHANN
-528 KSHLLTG
+528 SQSHLLRG
-535 YMRGINYK
+535 YMRGIKYNDK
-543 DTTVNGEIKEYG
+543 TVNGEIKEYG

-568 YVNTDAQNA
+568 YVNTNAQNA

-646 VSFSIGYSTEFK
+646 VSFSIGYSTEFN
-658 FLGGEASI
+658 FLGGKASI

-715 DGTWNDKTVMQT
+715 NGTWNDKTVMQT

-753 MADRTNKPTCYLLEK
+753 MADRTEKPTCYLLEK
-768 INPAANWM
+768 IDPAANWM

-788 DGWDALNPDIQASA
+788 DGWDALNPEIQASA

-835 GFFFNSSIKWGDDKV
+835 GFFFNSSIKWGNENV
-850 GMHGVTTSLQ
+850 GMHGVTTSLE

-951 GNFDLKLSWTKPDC
+951 GIFDLKLSWTKPDC

-973 GYYVYSKDESGAYTK
+973 GYYVYSKDESGTYTK
-988 VSEKLPAEA
+988 VSEKLSAEA

-1020 VDNQDYESVWSNEAH
+1020 VDSKDYESVWSNEAH

-1133 DGADGTNGAD
+1133 DGAD
-1143 GLTPSIGENG
+1143 
-1153 NWWIGETDTG
+1153 
-1163 VKAAGTDGTNG
+1163 
-1174 TNGAD
+1174 
-1179 GLTPSIGENGN
+1179 
-1190 WWIGETDTGV
+1190 
-1200 KAAGTDGTNGTNG
+1200 GTNG

-1380 AQGIQGVQ
+1380 
-1388 GEKGDKGDQGK
+1388 E

-1528 KHTTFHR
+1528 KRTTFHR

>member
-1 MDKRSIFERGF
+1 MDKRSIFGRGL
-12 AILLSVILMAA
+12 AILLSVTLMAA

-45 MNLENVQPSGYTT
+45 MNLESVQPSGYTT

-63 GYDIG
+63 GYGIG

-83 AWDNKVRQASYF
+83 VWDNKVRQASYF
-95 SMGSESALNTFAK
+95 SMGTESALNTFAK
-108 NKSGSSGTF
+108 NKSGSNGTF

-149 DKKGYMWVIDTTKG
+149 NKKGYMWVIDTTKG
-163 TDSDLSG
+163 TGSDCSPQ
-170 LVEIGDFSYMFD
+170 VEIGDFGYMFD
-182 ASAFK
+182 GNDFE
-187 VPTYSNRSFLN
+187 VPTYSNRSFFN

-204 DGDGKESIVVYTPE
+204 DGDGKESIVVYTPKQTPRNQA
-218 SYNAGGCQ
+218 SGCQ
-226 IQQWD
+226 IQEWD
-231 YDGDSLSRRGKSNSL
+231 YDGSNKALSKRGEGNSL

-259 ERSEGNQRRKLGVSM
+259 EDSEGNQRRKLGVSM

-288 VLSYCHRLPNDEA
+288 VLSYCHRLPKDEA
-301 QIDYYRPVVKI
+301 KIDYYRPVVKI

-339 GKSGGRDRYEFPVGA
+339 GHSGGRDRYEFPVGA

-375 GKLGTWKKNNQQV
+375 GQLGTWKKNNQQV
-388 NETIDMNAGYLYIG
+388 NETIDMKAGYLYIG

-428 YHDADDVWQQLAVE
+428 YHNADDVWQQLAVE

-470 PVAVYTGDYF
+470 PVAVYTGNYF

-501 AVGNFDGNTAGREQ
+501 AVGNFDGNKAGREQ

-522 KHASNN
+522 KHANN
-528 KSHLLTG
+528 NESHLLKG
-535 YMRGINYK
+535 YMRGIKYN
-543 DTTVNGEIKEYG
+543 DVTVNGEVKEYG

-577 VSFLVIP
+577 VSFLVIS
-584 VDKNNDGVL
+584 VDRNNDGVL

-646 VSFSIGYSTEFK
+646 VSFSIGYSTEFS
-658 FLGGEASI
+658 FPGGKASI

-715 DGTWNDKTVMQT
+715 NGTWNDKTVMQT

-743 NKFAT
+743 NKFAE

-753 MADRTNKPTCYLLEK
+753 MADRKDKPTCYLLEK
-768 INPAANWM
+768 IDPADNWM

-788 DGWDALNPDIQASA
+788 DGWESLRPDIQAAA

-835 GFFFNSSIKWGDDKV
+835 GFFFNSSIKWGKEDV
-850 GMHGVTTSLQ
+850 AMHGVTTSLE

-937 RAIDNLDKTITRGE
+937 RAIDDLDKTITRGE

-965 ENGHPEIT
+965 ENGHPQIT

-988 VSEKLPAEA
+988 ISEKLSADA
-997 TEYEIKQLDLN
+997 TEYEIKNLDLN

-1020 VDNQDYESVWSNEAH
+1020 VDNKDYESVWSNEAH

-1070 DGETPYIGENGN
+1070 NGETPYIGENGN

-1102 EKGEDGE
+1102 EKGENGE

-1120 IGETDTGVKAVGT
+1120 IGETDTGVKAAGT

-1153 NWWIGETDTG
+1153 NWWIGT
-1163 VKAAGTDGTNG
+1163 
-1174 TNGAD
+1174 
-1179 GLTPSIGENGN
+1179 
-1190 WWIGETDTGV
+1190 
-1200 KAAGTDGTNGTNG
+1200 
-1213 ADGLTPS
+1213 
-1220 IGENG
+1220 
-1225 NWWIGET
+1225 
-1232 DTGVKAA
+1232 
-1239 GTDGT
+1239 
-1244 NGTNGADGLTP
+1244 
-1255 SIGEN
+1255 
-1260 GNWWI
+1260 
-1265 GATDTGVKAAATDG
+1265 TDTGVKAAATDG

-1380 AQGIQGVQ
+1380 
-1388 GEKGDKGDQGK
+1388 E

>member
-1 MDKRSIFERGF
+1 MDKRSIFGRGL
-12 AILLSVILMAA
+12 AILLSVTLMAA

-45 MNLENVQPSGYTT
+45 MNLESVQPSGYTT

-63 GYDIG
+63 GYGIG

-83 AWDNKVRQASYF
+83 VWDNKVRQASYF
-95 SMGSESALNTFAK
+95 SMGTESALNTFAK
-108 NKSGSSGTF
+108 DKSGSNGTF

-149 DKKGYMWVIDTTKG
+149 NKKGYMWVIDTTKG
-163 TDSDLSG
+163 TGSDCSPQ
-170 LVEIGDFSYMFD
+170 VEIGDFGYMFD
-182 ASAFK
+182 GNDFE
-187 VPTYSNRSFLN
+187 VPTYSNRSFFK

-204 DGDGKESIVVYTPE
+204 DGDGKESIVVYTPKQTPRNQA
-218 SYNAGGCQ
+218 SGCQ
-226 IQQWD
+226 IQEWD
-231 YDGDSLSRRGKSNSL
+231 YNGSNKALSKRGEGNSL

-259 ERSEGNQRRKLGVSM
+259 EDSEGNQRRKLGVSM
-274 AVGDFNGDCVDDLA
+274 AVGDFNGDFVDDLA
-288 VLSYCHRLPNDEA
+288 VLSYCHRLPKDEA
-301 QIDYYRPVVKI
+301 KIDYYRPVVKI

-339 GKSGGRDRYEFPVGA
+339 GRSGGRDRYEFPVGA

-375 GKLGTWKKNNQQV
+375 GQLGTWKKNNQQV
-388 NETIDMNAGYLYIG
+388 NETIDMKAGYLYIG

-428 YHDADDVWQQLAVE
+428 YHNADDVWQQLAVE

-470 PVAVYTGDYF
+470 PVAVYTGNYF
-480 KSADDGAGSTTRIS
+480 KSADDGVGSTTRIS

-522 KHASNN
+522 KHANN
-528 KSHLLTG
+528 NQSHLLTG
-535 YMRGINYK
+535 YMRGINYNDK
-543 DTTVNGEIKEYG
+543 TVNGEIKEYG

-568 YVNTDAQNA
+568 YVNTNAQNA

-646 VSFSIGYSTEFK
+646 VSFSIGYSTEFS
-658 FLGGEASI
+658 FLGGKASI

-702 TPVFVYEYDIQNA
+702 TPVFVYEYDIQKA

-743 NKFAT
+743 NKFAE

-753 MADRTNKPTCYLLEK
+753 MADRKDKPTCYLLEK
-768 INPAANWM
+768 IDPADNWM

-788 DGWDALNPDIQASA
+788 DGWESLRPDIQAAA

-835 GFFFNSSIKWGDDKV
+835 GFFFNSSIKWGKEDV
-850 GMHGVTTSLQ
+850 AMHGVTTSLE

-937 RAIDNLDKTITRGE
+937 RAIDDLDKTITRGE

-965 ENGHPEIT
+965 ENGHPQIT

-988 VSEKLPAEA
+988 ISEKLSADA
-997 TEYEIKQLDLN
+997 TEYEIKNLDLN

-1020 VDNQDYESVWSNEAH
+1020 VDNKDYESVWSNEAH

-1070 DGETPYIGENGN
+1070 NGETPYIGENGN

-1102 EKGEDGE
+1102 EKGENGE
-1109 TPYIGENGNWW
+1109 TPY
-1120 IGETDTGVKAVGT
+1120 
-1133 DGADGTNGAD
+1133 
-1143 GLTPSIGENG
+1143 IGENG

-1190 WWIGETDTGV
+1190 WWIGT
-1200 KAAGTDGTNGTNG
+1200 
-1213 ADGLTPS
+1213 
-1220 IGENG
+1220 
-1225 NWWIGET
+1225 
-1232 DTGVKAA
+1232 
-1239 GTDGT
+1239 
-1244 NGTNGADGLTP
+1244 
-1255 SIGEN
+1255 
-1260 GNWWI
+1260 
-1265 GATDTGVKAAATDG
+1265 TDTGVKAAATDG

-1353 EKGDKGDQGEQGIQ
+1353 EKGD
-1367 GVQGEKGDKGDQG
+1367 
-1380 AQGIQGVQ
+1380 
-1388 GEKGDKGDQGK
+1388 
-1399 QGIQGVQGE
+1399 
-1408 KGDAGADGASGQNGT
+1408 AGADGTSGQNGT

-1528 KHTTFHR
+1528 KYTTFHR

>member
-63 GYDIG
+63 GYDVG
-68 EPFLMVEQNELMYLN
+68 MPFLMVEQNELMYLN
-83 AWDNKVRQASYF
+83 VWGNQVHQASYF
-95 SMGSESALNTFAK
+95 DMGTESSLPTFARK
-108 NKSGSSGTF
+108 KSGANGTF
-117 SNPNYKLM
+117 SVDTYALM
-125 QAVSFDPTGSGRRDH
+125 EAVPFDPTGSGRKDH
-140 VAFVGVSGQ
+140 VAFVGISN
-149 DKKGYMWVIDTTKG
+149 KRGYLWVIDTRLEAG
-163 TDSDLSG
+163 SDRSEP
-170 LVEIGDFSYMFD
+170 VDIGDFQYMYDGNSFE
-182 ASAFK
+182 
-187 VPTYSNRSFLN
+187 VPTYANRSFLN

-218 SYNAGGCQ
+218 SYKAGGCQ

-231 YDGDSLSRRGKSNSL
+231 YDGDSFSKRGKSNSL
-246 LMGYYNDHPWYDV
+246 LMGYYNVHPWYDV
-259 ERSEGNQRRKLGVSM
+259 EDSEGNQRRKLGVSM

-288 VLSYCHRLPNDEA
+288 VLSYCHRLPKDEA

-312 VYGTKGDTGSSIV
+312 VYGTKGDTSSIV

-339 GKSGGRDRYEFPVGA
+339 GRSGGRDRYEFPVGA

-375 GKLGTWKKNNQQV
+375 GQLGTWKKNNQQV
-388 NETIDMNAGYLYIG
+388 NETIDMKAGYLYIG

-428 YHDADDVWQQLAVE
+428 YHNNDDVWQQLAVE

-480 KSADDGAGSTTRIS
+480 KSADDGAGSTTSIS

-501 AVGNFDGNTAGREQ
+501 AVGNFDGNKAGREQ

-522 KHASNN
+522 KHANN
-528 KSHLLTG
+528 NQSHLLTG
-535 YMRGINYK
+535 YMRGKNYK

-568 YVNTDAQNA
+568 YVNTNAQNA

-646 VSFSIGYSTEFK
+646 VSFSIGYSTEFN
-658 FLGGEASI
+658 FLGGKASI

-702 TPVFVYEYDIQNA
+702 TPVFVYEYDIQKA

-753 MADRTNKPTCYLLEK
+753 MADRKDKPTCYLLGQ
-768 INPAANWM
+768 IDPAANWM

-788 DGWDALNPDIQASA
+788 DGWGTLNPDIQASA

-835 GFFFNSSIKWGDDKV
+835 GFFFNSSIKWGSDKV
-850 GMHGVTTSLQ
+850 GMHGVTTSLE

-951 GNFDLKLSWTKPDC
+951 GIFDLKLSWTKPDC
-965 ENGHPEIT
+965 ENGHPKIT
-973 GYYVYSKDESGAYTK
+973 GYYVYSKDESGSYTK
-988 VSEKLPAEA
+988 VSEKLSAET
-997 TEYEIKQLDLN
+997 TEYEIKDLDLN

-1020 VDNQDYESVWSNEAH
+1020 VDNKDYESVWSNEAH

-1062 GDDGKPGK
+1062 GNDGKPGK

-1153 NWWIGETDTG
+1153 NWWIGATDTG

-1190 WWIGETDTGV
+1190 WWIGT
-1200 KAAGTDGTNGTNG
+1200 
-1213 ADGLTPS
+1213 
-1220 IGENG
+1220 
-1225 NWWIGET
+1225 
-1232 DTGVKAA
+1232 
-1239 GTDGT
+1239 
-1244 NGTNGADGLTP
+1244 
-1255 SIGEN
+1255 
-1260 GNWWI
+1260 
-1265 GATDTGVKAAATDG
+1265 TDTGVKAAATDG

-1340 GDQGEQGIQGVQG
+1340 GDQGE
-1353 EKGDKGDQGEQGIQ
+1353 
-1367 GVQGEKGDKGDQG
+1367 
-1380 AQGIQGVQ
+1380 
-1388 GEKGDKGDQGK
+1388 

>member
-35 QDPDFSGTNL
+35 QGPDFSGTNL

-63 GYDIG
+63 GYDVG
-68 EPFLMVEQNELMYLN
+68 MPFLMVEQNELMYLN
-83 AWDNKVRQASYF
+83 VWGNQVRQASYF
-95 SMGSESALNTFAK
+95 DMGTESSLPTFARK
-108 NKSGSSGTF
+108 KSGANGTF
-117 SNPNYKLM
+117 SVDTYALM
-125 QAVSFDPTGSGRRDH
+125 EAVAFDPTGSGRKDH
-140 VAFVGVSGQ
+140 VAFVGISN
-149 DKKGYMWVIDTTKG
+149 KRGYLWVIDTRQEAG
-163 TDSDLSG
+163 SDRSG
-170 LVEIGDFSYMFD
+170 PVDIGDFTYMYD
-182 ASAFK
+182 GNSFK
-187 VPTYSNRSFLN
+187 VPTYANRSFLN

-231 YDGDSLSRRGKSNSL
+231 YNGGGLTRRGKSNSL
-246 LMGYYNDHPWYDV
+246 LMSYYNEHPWYDV
-259 ERSEGNQRRKLGVSM
+259 ENSGGNQRRKLGVSM

-288 VLSYCHRLPNDEA
+288 VLSYCHRLPNDQA
-301 QIDYYRPVVKI
+301 KVDYYLPELQI
-312 VYGTKGDTGSSIV
+312 VYGSKDGGAIV
-325 TKSAAQS
+325 TKSAAQK
-332 EEFYTSK
+332 EIFCAYM
-339 GKSGGRDRYEFPVGA
+339 GMSGGRARYEFPVAA
-354 SLTCGDF
+354 SLTCGDL

-375 GKLGTWKKNNQQV
+375 GKFGTWKKDASMV
-388 NETIDMNAGYLYIG
+388 NETITMYAPYMYVG
-402 KLSNSGNGFVKTTNQ
+402 KMTNVGGTFAKSTNG
-417 TIESNGWTDGG
+417 TIRSNGWTYGG
-428 YHDADDVWQQLAVE
+428 YHDADDVWQRLAVE
-442 SVAING
+442 AVAVNG
-448 KGRGAKELVFLSGT
+448 RGRGAKELVFVNGT
-462 LYDASNNK
+462 LYDVSNNK
-470 PVAVYTGDYF
+470 PVAVYTGGYF
-480 KSADDGAGSTTRIS
+480 GSSDDGASSTTRIS

-501 AVGNFDGNTAGREQ
+501 AVGNFDGNKAGREQ

-522 KHASNN
+522 KHKNN
-528 KSHLLTG
+528 NESHLLTG
-535 YMRGINYK
+535 YMRGINYNDK
-543 DTTVNGEIKEYG
+543 TVNGEIKEYG

-568 YVNTDAQNA
+568 YVNTNAQNA

-610 VLQAAPY
+610 VLQAGPY
-617 FDEVMDAGN
+617 FKDIMDAGN

-646 VSFSIGYSTEFK
+646 VSFSIGYSTEFN
-658 FLGGEASI
+658 FLGGKASI

-702 TPVFVYEYDIQNA
+702 TPVFVYEYDIQKA

-753 MADRTNKPTCYLLEK
+753 MADRKDKPTCYLLEK
-768 INPAANWM
+768 IDPAANWM

-788 DGWDALNPDIQASA
+788 DGWGALNPDIQASS

-835 GFFFNSSIKWGDDKV
+835 GFFFNSSIKWGNEDV
-850 GMHGVTTSLQ
+850 ATHGVTTSLE

-965 ENGHPEIT
+965 ENGHPAIT
-973 GYYVYSKDESGAYTK
+973 GYYVYSKDESGAYTR
-988 VSEKLPAEA
+988 VSGKLSAEA
-997 TEYEIKQLDLN
+997 TEYEIKDLDLK

-1020 VDNQDYESVWSNEAH
+1020 VDNKDYESVWSNEAH

-1120 IGETDTGVKAVGT
+1120 IGETDTGVKA
-1133 DGADGTNGAD
+1133 
-1143 GLTPSIGENG
+1143 
-1153 NWWIGETDTG
+1153 
-1163 VKAAGTDGTNG
+1163 AGTDGTNG

-1190 WWIGETDTGV
+1190 WWIGTTDTGV

-1367 GVQGEKGDKGDQG
+1367 GVQGEKGD
-1380 AQGIQGVQ
+1380 
-1388 GEKGDKGDQGK
+1388 
-1399 QGIQGVQGE
+1399 
-1408 KGDAGADGASGQNGT
+1408 AGADGASGQNGT

>member
-35 QDPDFSGTNL
+35 QGPDFSGTNL

-63 GYDIG
+63 GYDVG
-68 EPFLMVEQNELMYLN
+68 MPFLMVEQNELMYLN
-83 AWDNKVRQASYF
+83 VWGNQVRQASYF
-95 SMGSESALNTFAK
+95 DMGTESSLPTFARK
-108 NKSGSSGTF
+108 KSGANGTF
-117 SNPNYKLM
+117 SVDTYALM
-125 QAVSFDPTGSGRRDH
+125 EAVPFDPTGSGRKDH
-140 VAFVGVSGQ
+140 VAFVGISN
-149 DKKGYMWVIDTTKG
+149 KRGYLWVIDTRQEAG
-163 TDSDLSG
+163 SDRSEP
-170 LVEIGDFSYMFD
+170 VDIGDFQYMYDGNSFE
-182 ASAFK
+182 
-187 VPTYSNRSFLN
+187 VPTYANRSFLN

-218 SYNAGGCQ
+218 SYKAGGCQ

-231 YDGDSLSRRGKSNSL
+231 YDGDSLSKRGKSNSL
-246 LMGYYNDHPWYDV
+246 LMGYYNVHPWYDV
-259 ERSEGNQRRKLGVSM
+259 EDSEGNQRRKLGVSM

-288 VLSYCHRLPNDEA
+288 VLSYCHRLPKDEA

-312 VYGTKGDTGSSIV
+312 VYGTKGDTSSIV

-339 GKSGGRDRYEFPVGA
+339 GRSGGRDRYEFPVGA

-375 GKLGTWKKNNQQV
+375 GQLGTWKKNNQQV
-388 NETIDMNAGYLYIG
+388 NETIDMKAGYLYIG

-428 YHDADDVWQQLAVE
+428 YHNNDDVWQQLAVE

-480 KSADDGAGSTTRIS
+480 KSADDGAGSTTSIS

-501 AVGNFDGNTAGREQ
+501 AVGNFDGNKAGREQ

-522 KHASNN
+522 KHANN
-528 KSHLLTG
+528 NQSHLLTG
-535 YMRGINYK
+535 YMRGKNYK

-568 YVNTDAQNA
+568 YVNTNAQNA

-646 VSFSIGYSTEFK
+646 VSFSIGYSTEFN
-658 FLGGEASI
+658 FLGGKASI

-702 TPVFVYEYDIQNA
+702 TPVFVYEYDIQKA

-753 MADRTNKPTCYLLEK
+753 MADRKDKPTCYLLGQ
-768 INPAANWM
+768 IDPAANWM

-788 DGWDALNPDIQASA
+788 DGWGTLNPDIQASA

-835 GFFFNSSIKWGDDKV
+835 GFFFNSSIKWGSDKV
-850 GMHGVTTSLQ
+850 GMHGVTTSLE

-951 GNFDLKLSWTKPDC
+951 GIFDLKLSWTKPDC
-965 ENGHPEIT
+965 ENGHPKIT
-973 GYYVYSKDESGAYTK
+973 GYYVYSKDESGSYTK
-988 VSEKLPAEA
+988 VSEKLSAET
-997 TEYEIKQLDLN
+997 TEYEIKDLDLN

-1020 VDNQDYESVWSNEAH
+1020 VDNKDYESVWSNEAH

-1062 GDDGKPGK
+1062 GNDGKPGK

-1109 TPYIGENGNWW
+1109 TPY
-1120 IGETDTGVKAVGT
+1120 
-1133 DGADGTNGAD
+1133 
-1143 GLTPSIGENG
+1143 
-1153 NWWIGETDTG
+1153 
-1163 VKAAGTDGTNG
+1163 
-1174 TNGAD
+1174 
-1179 GLTPSIGENGN
+1179 
-1190 WWIGETDTGV
+1190 
-1200 KAAGTDGTNGTNG
+1200 
-1213 ADGLTPS
+1213 
-1220 IGENG
+1220 
-1225 NWWIGET
+1225 
-1232 DTGVKAA
+1232 
-1239 GTDGT
+1239 
-1244 NGTNGADGLTP
+1244 
-1255 SIGEN
+1255 IGEN

-1353 EKGDKGDQGEQGIQ
+1353 EKGD
-1367 GVQGEKGDKGDQG
+1367 
-1380 AQGIQGVQ
+1380 
-1388 GEKGDKGDQGK
+1388 
-1399 QGIQGVQGE
+1399 
-1408 KGDAGADGASGQNGT
+1408 AGADGTSGQNGT

-1434 QDGQNGQDGK
+1434 RDGQNGQDGK

-1528 KHTTFHR
+1528 KYTTFHR

>member
-95 SMGSESALNTFAK
+95 SMGSESALKTFAK

-163 TDSDLSG
+163 KGSDCSG
-170 LVEIGDFSYMFD
+170 LVAIGDFSYMFD

-204 DGDGKESIVVYTPE
+204 DGDGKESIVVYTPKQTPRNQA
-218 SYNAGGCQ
+218 SGCQ
-226 IQQWD
+226 IQEWD
-231 YDGDSLSRRGKSNSL
+231 YDGSNKALSQRGEGNSL

-259 ERSEGNQRRKLGVSM
+259 EDSEGNQRRKLGVSM

-288 VLSYCHRLPNDEA
+288 VLSYCHRLPSDEA

-339 GKSGGRDRYEFPVGA
+339 GRSGGRDRYEFPVGA

-375 GKLGTWKKNNQQV
+375 GKLGTWKQNNQQV

-417 TIESNGWTDGG
+417 AIESNGWTDGG
-428 YHDADDVWQQLAVE
+428 YHNADDVWQQLAVE

-753 MADRTNKPTCYLLEK
+753 MADRKNNPTCYLLEK

-788 DGWDALNPDIQASA
+788 DDWNALNPDIQASA

-951 GNFDLKLSWTKPDC
+951 GFFDLKLSWTKPDC

-988 VSEKLPAEA
+988 VSEKLSAEE
-997 TEYEIKQLDLN
+997 TEYEIKDLDLN

-1020 VDNQDYESVWSNEAH
+1020 VDSKDYESVWSNEAH

-1088 DTKVKAAGTDGKDG
+1088 DTKVKAAGTDG
-1102 EKGEDGE
+1102 
-1109 TPYIGENGNWW
+1109 
-1120 IGETDTGVKAVGT
+1120 T
-1133 DGADGTNGAD
+1133 DGADGKDGAD

-1200 KAAGTDGTNGTNG
+1200 KAAG
-1213 ADGLTPS
+1213 
-1220 IGENG
+1220 
-1225 NWWIGET
+1225 
-1232 DTGVKAA
+1232 
-1239 GTDGT
+1239 
-1244 NGTNGADGLTP
+1244 
-1255 SIGEN
+1255 
-1260 GNWWI
+1260 
-1265 GATDTGVKAAATDG
+1265 TDG

-1340 GDQGEQGIQGVQG
+1340 GDQGEQGIQGAQG
-1353 EKGDKGDQGEQGIQ
+1353 EKGDKGDQGE
-1367 GVQGEKGDKGDQG
+1367 
-1380 AQGIQGVQ
+1380 QGIQGVQ

-1479 LVRDTSAVANK
+1479 LVRDTSTVANK

-1528 KHTTFHR
+1528 KYTTFHR

>member
-35 QDPDFSGTNL
+35 QGPDFSGTNL

-63 GYDIG
+63 GYDVG
-68 EPFLMVEQNELMYLN
+68 MPFLMVEQNELMYLN
-83 AWDNKVRQASYF
+83 VWGNQVRQASYF
-95 SMGSESALNTFAK
+95 DMGTESSLPTFARK
-108 NKSGSSGTF
+108 KSGANGTF
-117 SNPNYKLM
+117 SVDTYALM
-125 QAVSFDPTGSGRRDH
+125 EAVAFDPTGSGRKDH
-140 VAFVGVSGQ
+140 VAFVGISN
-149 DKKGYMWVIDTTKG
+149 KRGYLWVIDTRQEAG
-163 TDSDLSG
+163 SDRSG
-170 LVEIGDFSYMFD
+170 PVDIGDFTYMYD
-182 ASAFK
+182 GNSFK
-187 VPTYSNRSFLN
+187 VPTYANRSFLN

-218 SYNAGGCQ
+218 SSDAGGCQ

-231 YDGDSLSRRGKSNSL
+231 YNGGGLTQRGKSNSL
-246 LMGYYNDHPWYDV
+246 LMSYYNEHPWYDV
-259 ERSEGNQRRKLGVSM
+259 ENSGGNQRRKLGVSM

-288 VLSYCHRLPNDEA
+288 VLSYCHRLPNDQA
-301 QIDYYRPVVKI
+301 KVDYYLPELQI
-312 VYGTKGDTGSSIV
+312 VYGSKDGGAIV
-325 TKSAAQS
+325 TKSAAQK
-332 EEFYTSK
+332 EIFCAYM
-339 GKSGGRDRYEFPVGA
+339 GMSGGRARYEFPVGA
-354 SLTCGDF
+354 SLTCGDL

-375 GKLGTWKKNNQQV
+375 GKFGTWKKDASMV
-388 NETIDMNAGYLYIG
+388 NETITMYAPYMYVG
-402 KLSNSGNGFVKTTNQ
+402 KMTNVGGTFVKSTNG
-417 TIESNGWTDGG
+417 TIRSNGWTYGG
-428 YHDADDVWQQLAVE
+428 YHDADDVWQRLAVE
-442 SVAING
+442 AVAVNG
-448 KGRGAKELVFLSGT
+448 RGRGAKELVFVSGT
-462 LYDASNNK
+462 LYDVSNNK

-480 KSADDGAGSTTRIS
+480 KSADDGASSTTRIS

-501 AVGNFDGNTAGREQ
+501 AVGNFDGNKAGREQ

-522 KHASNN
+522 KHANN
-528 KSHLLTG
+528 SQSHLLTG
-535 YMRGINYK
+535 YMRGIKYNDK
-543 DTTVNGEIKEYG
+543 TVNGEIEEYG

-568 YVNTDAQNA
+568 YVNTNAQNA

-646 VSFSIGYSTEFK
+646 VSFSIGYSTEFN
-658 FLGGEASI
+658 FLGGKASI

-702 TPVFVYEYDIQNA
+702 TPVFVYEYDIQKA

-753 MADRTNKPTCYLLEK
+753 MADRKDKPTCYLLEQ
-768 INPAANWM
+768 IDPAANWM

-788 DGWDALNPDIQASA
+788 DGWGALNPDIQASA

-835 GFFFNSSIKWGDDKV
+835 GFFFNSSIKWGSDKV
-850 GMHGVTTSLQ
+850 GMHGVTTSLE

-951 GNFDLKLSWTKPDC
+951 GIFDLKLSWTKPDC

-973 GYYVYSKDESGAYTK
+973 GYYVYSKDESGTYTK
-988 VSEKLPAEA
+988 VSEKLSAEA
-997 TEYEIKQLDLN
+997 TEYEIKHLDLN

-1020 VDNQDYESVWSNEAH
+1020 VDNKDYESVWSNEAH

-1133 DGADGTNGAD
+1133 DGADGTNG
-1143 GLTPSIGENG
+1143 
-1153 NWWIGETDTG
+1153 
-1163 VKAAGTDGTNG
+1163 V
-1174 TNGAD
+1174 
-1179 GLTPSIGENGN
+1179 
-1190 WWIGETDTGV
+1190 
-1200 KAAGTDGTNGTNG
+1200 
-1213 ADGLTPS
+1213 DGLTPS

-1353 EKGDKGDQGEQGIQ
+1353 EKGD
-1367 GVQGEKGDKGDQG
+1367 
-1380 AQGIQGVQ
+1380 
-1388 GEKGDKGDQGK
+1388 
-1399 QGIQGVQGE
+1399 
-1408 KGDAGADGASGQNGT
+1408 AGADGASGQNGT

>member
-35 QDPDFSGTNL
+35 QGPDFSGTNL

-95 SMGSESALNTFAK
+95 DMGTESSLPTFARK
-108 NKSGSSGTF
+108 KSNDSGKF
-117 SNPNYKLM
+117 SVPTYALM
-125 QAVSFDPTGSGRRDH
+125 EAVPFDPTGSGRKDH
-140 VAFVGVSGQ
+140 VAFVGISN
-149 DKKGYMWVIDTTKG
+149 KRGYLWVIDTRQEAG
-163 TDSDLSG
+163 SDRSEP
-170 LVEIGDFSYMFD
+170 VDIGDFQYMYDGNSFE
-182 ASAFK
+182 
-187 VPTYSNRSFLN
+187 VPTYANRSFLN

-218 SYNAGGCQ
+218 SYKAGGCQ

-231 YDGDSLSRRGKSNSL
+231 YDGDSLSKRGKSNSL
-246 LMGYYNDHPWYDV
+246 LMGYYNDHPWYDK
-259 ERSEGNQRRKLGVSM
+259 EDSEGNQRRKLGVSM

-288 VLSYCHRLPNDEA
+288 VLSYCHRLPKDEA

-312 VYGTKGDTGSSIV
+312 VYGTKGDTSSIV

-339 GKSGGRDRYEFPVGA
+339 GRSGGRDRYEFPVGA

-375 GKLGTWKKNNQQV
+375 GQLGTWKKNNQQV
-388 NETIDMNAGYLYIG
+388 NETIDMKAGYLYIG

-480 KSADDGAGSTTRIS
+480 KSADDGAGSTTSIS

-501 AVGNFDGNTAGREQ
+501 AVGNFDGNKAGREQ

-522 KHASNN
+522 KHANN
-528 KSHLLTG
+528 SQSHLLTG
-535 YMRGINYK
+535 YMRGKNYK

-568 YVNTDAQNA
+568 YVNTNAQNA

-646 VSFSIGYSTEFK
+646 VSFSIGYSTEFN
-658 FLGGEASI
+658 FLGGKASI

-753 MADRTNKPTCYLLEK
+753 MADRKDKPTCYLLGQ
-768 INPAANWM
+768 IDPAANWM

-788 DGWDALNPDIQASA
+788 DGWGTLNPDIQASA

-835 GFFFNSSIKWGDDKV
+835 GFFFNSSIKWGSDKV
-850 GMHGVTTSLQ
+850 GMHGVTTSLD

-951 GNFDLKLSWTKPDC
+951 GIFDLKLSWTKPDC

-973 GYYVYSKDESGAYTK
+973 GYYVYSKDESGTYTK
-988 VSEKLPAEA
+988 VSEKLSAEA
-997 TEYEIKQLDLN
+997 TEYEIKHLDLN

-1020 VDNQDYESVWSNEAH
+1020 VDSKDYESVWSNEAH

-1088 DTKVKAAGTDGKDG
+1088 DTKIKAAGTDGKDG

-1120 IGETDTGVKAVGT
+1120 IGEADTGVKAVGT

-1153 NWWIGETDTG
+1153 NWWIGT
-1163 VKAAGTDGTNG
+1163 
-1174 TNGAD
+1174 
-1179 GLTPSIGENGN
+1179 
-1190 WWIGETDTGV
+1190 
-1200 KAAGTDGTNGTNG
+1200 
-1213 ADGLTPS
+1213 
-1220 IGENG
+1220 
-1225 NWWIGET
+1225 T

-1353 EKGDKGDQGEQGIQ
+1353 EKGDQGEQGIQ

-1380 AQGIQGVQ
+1380 
-1388 GEKGDKGDQGK
+1388 E

>member
-63 GYDIG
+63 GYDVG
-68 EPFLMVEQNELMYLN
+68 MPFLMVEQNELMYLN
-83 AWDNKVRQASYF
+83 VWGNQVREASYF
-95 SMGSESALNTFAK
+95 DMGTESSLPTFARK
-108 NKSGSSGTF
+108 KSGANGTF
-117 SNPNYKLM
+117 SVDTYALM
-125 QAVSFDPTGSGRRDH
+125 EAVAFDPTGSGRKDH
-140 VAFVGVSGQ
+140 VAFVGISN
-149 DKKGYMWVIDTTKG
+149 KRGYLWVIDTRQEAG
-163 TDSDLSG
+163 SDRSG
-170 LVEIGDFSYMFD
+170 PVDIGDFTYMYD
-182 ASAFK
+182 GNSFK
-187 VPTYSNRSFLN
+187 VPTYANRSFLN

-288 VLSYCHRLPNDEA
+288 VLSYCHRLPKDEA

-312 VYGTKGDTGSSIV
+312 VYGTKGDTSSIV

-339 GKSGGRDRYEFPVGA
+339 GRSGGRDRYEFPVGA

-375 GKLGTWKKNNQQV
+375 GQLGTWKKNNQQV
-388 NETIDMNAGYLYIG
+388 NETIDMKAGYLYIG

-428 YHDADDVWQQLAVE
+428 YHNNDDVWQQLAVE

-480 KSADDGAGSTTRIS
+480 KSADDGAGSTTSIS

-501 AVGNFDGNTAGREQ
+501 AVGNFDGNKAGREQ

-522 KHASNN
+522 KHANN
-528 KSHLLTG
+528 NQSHLLTG
-535 YMRGINYK
+535 YMRGKNYK

-568 YVNTDAQNA
+568 YVNTNAQNA

-646 VSFSIGYSTEFK
+646 VSFSIGYSTEFN
-658 FLGGEASI
+658 FLGGKASI

-715 DGTWNDKTVMQT
+715 NGTWNDKTVMQT

-753 MADRTNKPTCYLLEK
+753 MADRTEKPTCYLLEQ

-788 DGWDALNPDIQASA
+788 DGWGALNPDIQASA

-835 GFFFNSSIKWGDDKV
+835 GFFFNSSIKWGNENV
-850 GMHGVTTSLQ
+850 GMHGVTTSLE

-951 GNFDLKLSWTKPDC
+951 GIFDLKLSWTKPDC

-973 GYYVYSKDESGAYTK
+973 GYYVYSKDESGTYTK
-988 VSEKLPAEA
+988 VSEKLSAEA

-1020 VDNQDYESVWSNEAH
+1020 VDSKDYESVWSNEAH

-1062 GDDGKPGK
+1062 GNDGKPGK

-1190 WWIGETDTGV
+1190 WWIGT
-1200 KAAGTDGTNGTNG
+1200 
-1213 ADGLTPS
+1213 
-1220 IGENG
+1220 
-1225 NWWIGET
+1225 
-1232 DTGVKAA
+1232 
-1239 GTDGT
+1239 
-1244 NGTNGADGLTP
+1244 
-1255 SIGEN
+1255 
-1260 GNWWI
+1260 
-1265 GATDTGVKAAATDG
+1265 TDTGVKAAATDG

-1353 EKGDKGDQGEQGIQ
+1353 EKGDKGDQG
-1367 GVQGEKGDKGDQG
+1367 
-1380 AQGIQGVQ
+1380 
-1388 GEKGDKGDQGK
+1388 K

-1452 RGIDNAMIDNDG
+1452 RGIDNALIDNDG

-1528 KHTTFHR
+1528 KRTTFHR

>member
-83 AWDNKVRQASYF
+83 AWDNTVRQASYF
-95 SMGSESALNTFAK
+95 SMGSESALKTFAK

-125 QAVSFDPTGSGRRDH
+125 QAMSFDPTGSGRRDH

-163 TDSDLSG
+163 TDSDCSR

-231 YDGDSLSRRGKSNSL
+231 YDGGRLSQRGKSNSL

-339 GKSGGRDRYEFPVGA
+339 GRSGGRDRYEFPVGA

-375 GKLGTWKKNNQQV
+375 GKLGTWKQNNQQV

-417 TIESNGWTDGG
+417 AIESNGWTDGG
-428 YHDADDVWQQLAVE
+428 YHNADDVWQQLAVE

-522 KHASNN
+522 KHANN
-528 KSHLLTG
+528 NQSHLLTG

-568 YVNTDAQNA
+568 YVNTNAQNA

-702 TPVFVYEYDIQNA
+702 TPVFVYEYDIQKA
-715 DGTWNDKTVMQT
+715 DGTWNNKTVMQT

-768 INPAANWM
+768 IDPAANWM
-776 DGNEGD
+776 NGNEGD

-835 GFFFNSSIKWGDDKV
+835 GFFFNSSIKWGDEKV
-850 GMHGVTTSLQ
+850 GMHGVTTSLE

-937 RAIDNLDKTITRGE
+937 QAIDNLDKTITRGE

-988 VSEKLPAEA
+988 VSKKLSAEA

-1020 VDNQDYESVWSNEAH
+1020 VDNMDYESVWSNEAH

-1120 IGETDTGVKAVGT
+1120 IGETDTGVKAAGT
-1133 DGADGTNGAD
+1133 DGAD
-1143 GLTPSIGENG
+1143 
-1153 NWWIGETDTG
+1153 
-1163 VKAAGTDGTNG
+1163 
-1174 TNGAD
+1174 
-1179 GLTPSIGENGN
+1179 
-1190 WWIGETDTGV
+1190 
-1200 KAAGTDGTNGTNG
+1200 
-1213 ADGLTPS
+1213 
-1220 IGENG
+1220 
-1225 NWWIGET
+1225 
-1232 DTGVKAA
+1232 
-1239 GTDGT
+1239 
-1244 NGTNGADGLTP
+1244 GTNGADGLTP

-1297 QLKIGDDNLWYVSYD
+1297 QLKIGNDNLWYVSYD

-1380 AQGIQGVQ
+1380 
-1388 GEKGDKGDQGK
+1388 E

-1528 KHTTFHR
+1528 KYTTFHR

>member
-140 VAFVGVSGQ
+140 VAFVGVGQ

-163 TDSDLSG
+163 TDSDRSP
-170 LVEIGDFSYMFD
+170 LVEIGNFSYMFD
-182 ASAFK
+182 ANAFE
-187 VPTYSNRSFLN
+187 VPTYYNRSFLN

-218 SYNAGGCQ
+218 SSNAGGCQ

-231 YDGDSLSRRGKSNSL
+231 YDGGSLSQRGKSNSL
-246 LMGYYNDHPWYDV
+246 LMGYYNDHPWYDK
-259 ERSEGNQRRKLGVSM
+259 EDSEGNQRRKLGVSM

-288 VLSYCHRLPNDEA
+288 VLSYCHRLPKDEA

-312 VYGTKGDTGSSIV
+312 VYGTKGDTSSIV

-339 GKSGGRDRYEFPVGA
+339 GRSGGRDRYEFPVGA

-375 GKLGTWKKNNQQV
+375 GQLGTWKKNNQQV
-388 NETIDMNAGYLYIG
+388 NETIDMKAGYLYIG

-428 YHDADDVWQQLAVE
+428 YHNADDVWQQLAVE

-522 KHASNN
+522 KHATNN
-528 KSHLLTG
+528 ESHLLTG
-535 YMRGINYK
+535 YMRGIKYNDQK
-543 DTTVNGEIKEYG
+543 VNGEIKEYG

-568 YVNTDAQNA
+568 YVNTNAQNA

-646 VSFSIGYSTEFK
+646 VSFSIGYSTEFN
-658 FLGGEASI
+658 FLGGKASV

-753 MADRTNKPTCYLLEK
+753 MADRKDKPTCYLLEK
-768 INPAANWM
+768 IDPAANWM

-788 DGWDALNPDIQASA
+788 DGWGTLNPDIQASA

-835 GFFFNSSIKWGDDKV
+835 GFFFNSSIKWGSDKV
-850 GMHGVTTSLQ
+850 GMHGVTTSLE

-951 GNFDLKLSWTKPDC
+951 GIFDLKLSWTKPDC

-973 GYYVYSKDESGAYTK
+973 GYYVYSKDESGTYTK
-988 VSEKLPAEA
+988 VSEKLSAEA
-997 TEYEIKQLDLN
+997 TEYEIKNLDLN
-1008 GKYTYVVTTVAT
+1008 SKYTYVVTTVAT
-1020 VDNQDYESVWSNEAH
+1020 VDSKDYESVWSNEAH

-1190 WWIGETDTGV
+1190 WWIGT
-1200 KAAGTDGTNGTNG
+1200 
-1213 ADGLTPS
+1213 
-1220 IGENG
+1220 
-1225 NWWIGET
+1225 T

-1340 GDQGEQGIQGVQG
+1340 GDQGE
-1353 EKGDKGDQGEQGIQ
+1353 
-1367 GVQGEKGDKGDQG
+1367 
-1380 AQGIQGVQ
+1380 
-1388 GEKGDKGDQGK
+1388 

-1528 KHTTFHR
+1528 KYTTFHR

>member
-45 MNLENVQPSGYTT
+45 MNLESVQPSGYTT

-63 GYDIG
+63 GYGIG

-83 AWDNKVRQASYF
+83 VWDNKVRQASYF
-95 SMGSESALNTFAK
+95 SMGTESALNTFAK
-108 NKSGSSGTF
+108 NKSGSNGTF

-149 DKKGYMWVIDTTKG
+149 NKKGYMWVIDTTKG
-163 TDSDLSG
+163 TGSDCSPQ
-170 LVEIGDFSYMFD
+170 VEIGDFGYMFD
-182 ASAFK
+182 GNDFE
-187 VPTYSNRSFLN
+187 VPTYSNRSFFN

-204 DGDGKESIVVYTPE
+204 DGDGKESIVVYTPKQTPRNQA
-218 SYNAGGCQ
+218 SGCQ
-226 IQQWD
+226 IQEWD
-231 YDGDSLSRRGKSNSL
+231 YDGSNKALSKRGEGNSL

-259 ERSEGNQRRKLGVSM
+259 EDSEGNQRRKLGVSM

-288 VLSYCHRLPNDEA
+288 VLSYCHRLPNNDA
-301 QIDYYRPVVKI
+301 KIDYYRPVVKI

-339 GKSGGRDRYEFPVGA
+339 GRSGGRDRYEFPVGA

-375 GKLGTWKKNNQQV
+375 GQLGTWKKNNQQV
-388 NETIDMNAGYLYIG
+388 NETIDMKAGYLYIG

-428 YHDADDVWQQLAVE
+428 YHNADDVWQQLAVE

-470 PVAVYTGDYF
+470 PVAVYTGNYF
-480 KSADDGAGSTTRIS
+480 KSADDGVGSTTRIS

-522 KHASNN
+522 KHANN
-528 KSHLLTG
+528 NQSHLLTG
-535 YMRGINYK
+535 YMRGINYNDK
-543 DTTVNGEIKEYG
+543 TVNGEIKEYG

-568 YVNTDAQNA
+568 YVNTNAQNA

-646 VSFSIGYSTEFK
+646 VSFSIGYSTEFS
-658 FLGGEASI
+658 FLGGKASI

-702 TPVFVYEYDIQNA
+702 TPVFVYEYDIQKA

-753 MADRTNKPTCYLLEK
+753 MADHKEKPTCYLLEK
-768 INPAANWM
+768 IDPADNWM

-835 GFFFNSSIKWGDDKV
+835 GFFFNSSIKWGNEEV
-850 GMHGVTTSLQ
+850 ATHGVTTSLE

-903 FHWTLGQWQRHLSGA
+903 FHWALGQWQRHLSGA

-951 GNFDLKLSWTKPDC
+951 GIFDLKLSWTKPDC
-965 ENGHPEIT
+965 KNGHPEIT

-988 VSEKLPAEA
+988 VSEKLSAEA
-997 TEYEIKQLDLN
+997 TEYEIKNLDLN

-1020 VDNQDYESVWSNEAH
+1020 VDSKDYESVWSNEAH

-1120 IGETDTGVKAVGT
+1120 IGT
-1133 DGADGTNGAD
+1133 
-1143 GLTPSIGENG
+1143 
-1153 NWWIGETDTG
+1153 
-1163 VKAAGTDGTNG
+1163 
-1174 TNGAD
+1174 
-1179 GLTPSIGENGN
+1179 
-1190 WWIGETDTGV
+1190 
-1200 KAAGTDGTNGTNG
+1200 
-1213 ADGLTPS
+1213 
-1220 IGENG
+1220 
-1225 NWWIGET
+1225 
-1232 DTGVKAA
+1232 
-1239 GTDGT
+1239 
-1244 NGTNGADGLTP
+1244 
-1255 SIGEN
+1255 
-1260 GNWWI
+1260 
-1265 GATDTGVKAAATDG
+1265 TDTGVKAAATDG

-1353 EKGDKGDQGEQGIQ
+1353 EKGDQGEQGIQGVQGEKGDKGDQGEQGIQ

-1380 AQGIQGVQ
+1380 EQGIQG
-1388 GEKGDKGDQGK
+1388 D
-1399 QGIQGVQGE
+1399 QGE

-1528 KHTTFHR
+1528 KYTTFHR

>member
-140 VAFVGVSGQ
+140 VAFVGVGQ
-149 DKKGYMWVIDTTKG
+149 NKKGYMWVIDTTKG
-163 TDSDLSG
+163 TGSDCSQQ
-170 LVEIGDFSYMFD
+170 VEIGDFSYMFD
-182 ASAFK
+182 KSDFE
-187 VPTYSNRSFLN
+187 VPTYSNRSFFN

-204 DGDGKESIVVYTPE
+204 DGDGKESIVVYTPKQTPRNQA
-218 SYNAGGCQ
+218 SGCQ
-226 IQQWD
+226 IQEWD
-231 YDGDSLSRRGKSNSL
+231 YDGSNKALSQRGEGNSL

-259 ERSEGNQRRKLGVSM
+259 EDSEGNQRRKLGVSM

-288 VLSYCHRLPNDEA
+288 VLSYCHRLPSDEA

-339 GKSGGRDRYEFPVGA
+339 GRSGGRDRYEFPVGA

-375 GKLGTWKKNNQQV
+375 GKLGTWKQNNQQV
-388 NETIDMNAGYLYIG
+388 NETIDMKAGYLYIG

-522 KHASNN
+522 KHKNN
-528 KSHLLTG
+528 NESHLLTG

-555 TAGGYDCLVPTDS
+555 TAGGYDCLVPTNS
-568 YVNTDAQNA
+568 YVNTNAKNA

-646 VSFSIGYSTEFK
+646 VSFSIGYSTEFN
-658 FLGGEASI
+658 FLGGKASI

-753 MADRTNKPTCYLLEK
+753 MADRTNKPTCYLLEQ
-768 INPAANWM
+768 IDPAANWM

-788 DGWDALNPDIQASA
+788 DGWDALNSDIQASA

-835 GFFFNSSIKWGDDKV
+835 GFFFNSSIKWGAEDAA
-850 GMHGVTTSLQ
+850 MHGVTTSLQ

-890 AEGIPAPVVDAYR
+890 AEGIPASVVDAYR

-930 TNLSSPP
+930 TNLSSPL

-951 GNFDLKLSWTKPDC
+951 GFFDLKLSWTKPDC

-973 GYYVYSKDESGAYTK
+973 GYYVYSKDESGAYTE

-997 TEYEIKQLDLN
+997 TEYEIKHLDLN
-1008 GKYTYVVTTVAT
+1008 AKYTYVVTTVAT
-1020 VDNQDYESVWSNEAH
+1020 VDSKDYESVWSNEAH

-1120 IGETDTGVKAVGT
+1120 IGETDTGVKAVAT

-1153 NWWIGETDTG
+1153 NWWIG
-1163 VKAAGTDGTNG
+1163 A
-1174 TNGAD
+1174 
-1179 GLTPSIGENGN
+1179 
-1190 WWIGETDTGV
+1190 
-1200 KAAGTDGTNGTNG
+1200 
-1213 ADGLTPS
+1213 
-1220 IGENG
+1220 
-1225 NWWIGET
+1225 T

-1333 QGEKGDK
+1333 QGEKGD
-1340 GDQGEQGIQGVQG
+1340 QGEQGIQGVQG
-1353 EKGDKGDQGEQGIQ
+1353 EKGDKGDQGE
-1367 GVQGEKGDKGDQG
+1367 
-1380 AQGIQGVQ
+1380 
-1388 GEKGDKGDQGK
+1388 

-1452 RGIDNAMIDNDG
+1452 RGIDNAMINNDG

>member
-1 MDKRSIFERGF
+1 MDKRSIFERGL

-83 AWDNKVRQASYF
+83 VWDNKVRQASYF

-149 DKKGYMWVIDTTKG
+149 NKKGYMWVIDTTKG
-163 TDSDLSG
+163 TDSDCSQQ
-170 LVEIGDFSYMFD
+170 VEIGDFSYMFD
-182 ASAFK
+182 GNDFE
-187 VPTYSNRSFLN
+187 VPTYSNRSFFN

-204 DGDGKESIVVYTPE
+204 DGDGKESIVVYTPKQTPRGQA
-218 SYNAGGCQ
+218 SGCQ
-226 IQQWD
+226 IQEWD
-231 YDGDSLSRRGKSNSL
+231 YDGSNKALSQRGEGNSL

-259 ERSEGNQRRKLGVSM
+259 EDSEGNQRRKLGVSM
-274 AVGDFNGDCVDDLA
+274 AVGDFNGDMVDDLA

-301 QIDYYRPVVKI
+301 KIDYYRPVVKI

-332 EEFYTSK
+332 EEFYTSI
-339 GKSGGRDRYEFPVGA
+339 GYTGGRYYYEFPVGA

-361 DGDGDVD
+361 DGDGDDD

-375 GKLGTWKKNNQQV
+375 AYFGTWKKDSSMV
-388 NETIDMNAGYLYIG
+388 NEDITMKSDYVYVG
-402 KLSNSGNGFVKTTNQ
+402 KLTNTGNGFSKTMNLNRTV
-417 TIESNGWTDGG
+417 ESNGWTDGG

-448 KGRGAKELVFLSGT
+448 KGRGAKELVFLCGT
-462 LYDASNNK
+462 LYDVSNNK
-470 PVAVYTGDYF
+470 PAAVYTGDYF
-480 KSADDGAGSTTRIS
+480 KSSDDGAGSTTRIS

-501 AVGNFDGNTAGREQ
+501 AVGNFDGNKAGREQ

-522 KHASNN
+522 KHANN
-528 KSHLLTG
+528 NESHLLTG
-535 YMRGINYK
+535 YMRGINYN
-543 DTTVNGEIKEYG
+543 DTTVSGEVKEYG
-555 TAGGYDCLVPTDS
+555 TAGGYDCLVPTNS
-568 YVNTDAQNA
+568 YVNTNAQNA

-584 VDKNNDGVL
+584 VDRNNDGVL
-593 AKYRGVT
+593 AKYRGVS

-646 VSFSIGYSTEFK
+646 VSFSIGYSTEFN
-658 FLGGEASI
+658 FLGGKASI

-715 DGTWNDKTVMQT
+715 DGTWNNKTVMQT

-743 NKFAT
+743 NKFAE

-753 MADRTNKPTCYLLEK
+753 MADRKDKPTCYLLEK
-768 INPAANWM
+768 IDPAANWM

-782 PYRYNH
+782 PYLYNH
-788 DGWDALNPDIQASA
+788 SSWDALSPDIQAAA

-835 GFFFNSSIKWGDDKV
+835 GFFFNSSIKWGDEDV
-850 GMHGVTTSLQ
+850 AMHGVTTSLE

-890 AEGIPAPVVDAYR
+890 AEGIPAPVVDTYR

-937 RAIDNLDKTITRGE
+937 RAIDDLDKTITRGE
-951 GNFDLKLSWTKPDC
+951 GIFDLKLSWTKPDC
-965 ENGHPEIT
+965 ENGHPQIT

-988 VSEKLPAEA
+988 ISEKLSADA
-997 TEYEIKQLDLN
+997 TEYEIKNLNLN

-1020 VDNQDYESVWSNEAH
+1020 VDNNDYESVWSNEAH

-1070 DGETPYIGENGN
+1070 NGETPYIGENGN

-1102 EKGEDGE
+1102 EKGENGE

-1120 IGETDTGVKAVGT
+1120 IGESDTGVKAAGT

-1153 NWWIGETDTG
+1153 NWWIGTTDTG
-1163 VKAAGTDGTNG
+1163 VKAAATNGTNG
-1174 TNGAD
+1174 TN

-1190 WWIGETDTGV
+1190 WWIGT
-1200 KAAGTDGTNGTNG
+1200 
-1213 ADGLTPS
+1213 
-1220 IGENG
+1220 
-1225 NWWIGET
+1225 
-1232 DTGVKAA
+1232 
-1239 GTDGT
+1239 
-1244 NGTNGADGLTP
+1244 
-1255 SIGEN
+1255 
-1260 GNWWI
+1260 
-1265 GATDTGVKAAATDG
+1265 TDTGVKAAATDG

-1312 NGQNWESLNVKAT
+1312 NGLNWESLNVKAT

-1380 AQGIQGVQ
+1380 EQGIQGVQ
-1388 GEKGDKGDQGK
+1388 GQ
-1399 QGIQGVQGE
+1399 

-1444 DGQDGTAG
+1444 DGQDGAAG

-1503 AAVGLSGASL
+1503 AAVGLSGTSL

-1528 KHTTFHR
+1528 KKITFHR

>member
-1 MDKRSIFERGF
+1 MDKRSIFGRGL
-12 AILLSVILMAA
+12 AILLSVTLMAA

-45 MNLENVQPSGYTT
+45 MNLESVQPSGYTT

-63 GYDIG
+63 GYGIG

-83 AWDNKVRQASYF
+83 VWDNKVRQTSYF
-95 SMGSESALNTFAK
+95 SMGTESALNTFAK
-108 NKSGSSGTF
+108 NKSGSNGTF

-149 DKKGYMWVIDTTKG
+149 NKKGYMWVIDTTKG
-163 TDSDLSG
+163 TGSDCSPQ
-170 LVEIGDFSYMFD
+170 VEIGDFGYMFD
-182 ASAFK
+182 GNDFE
-187 VPTYSNRSFLN
+187 VPTYSNRSFFN

-204 DGDGKESIVVYTPE
+204 DGDGKESIVVYTPKQTPRNQA
-218 SYNAGGCQ
+218 SGCQ
-226 IQQWD
+226 IQEWD
-231 YDGDSLSRRGKSNSL
+231 YDGSNKALSKRGEGNSL

-259 ERSEGNQRRKLGVSM
+259 EDSEGNQRRKLGVSM

-288 VLSYCHRLPNDEA
+288 VLSYCHRLPNNDA
-301 QIDYYRPVVKI
+301 KIDYYRPVVKI

-339 GKSGGRDRYEFPVGA
+339 GRSGGRDRFEFPVGA

-375 GKLGTWKKNNQQV
+375 GQLGTWKKNNQQV
-388 NETIDMNAGYLYIG
+388 NETIDMKAGYLYIG

-428 YHDADDVWQQLAVE
+428 YHNADDVWQQLAVE

-470 PVAVYTGDYF
+470 PVAVYTGNYF
-480 KSADDGAGSTTRIS
+480 KSADDGVGSTTRIS

-522 KHASNN
+522 KHANN
-528 KSHLLTG
+528 NQSHLLTG
-535 YMRGINYK
+535 YMRGINYNDK
-543 DTTVNGEIKEYG
+543 TVNGEIKEYG

-568 YVNTDAQNA
+568 YVNTNAQNA

-646 VSFSIGYSTEFK
+646 VSFSIGYSTEFS
-658 FLGGEASI
+658 FLGGKASI

-702 TPVFVYEYDIQNA
+702 TPVFVYEYDIQKA

-753 MADRTNKPTCYLLEK
+753 MADRKEKPTCYLLEK
-768 INPAANWM
+768 IDPADNWM

-788 DGWDALNPDIQASA
+788 DGWESLRPDIQAAA

-835 GFFFNSSIKWGDDKV
+835 GFFFNSSIKWGKEDV
-850 GMHGVTTSLQ
+850 AMHGVTTSLE

-937 RAIDNLDKTITRGE
+937 RAIDDLDKTITRGE

-965 ENGHPEIT
+965 ENGHPQIT

-988 VSEKLPAEA
+988 ISEKLSADA
-997 TEYEIKQLDLN
+997 TEYEIKNLDLN

-1020 VDNQDYESVWSNEAH
+1020 VDNKDYESVWSNEAH

-1070 DGETPYIGENGN
+1070 NGETPYIGENGN

-1102 EKGEDGE
+1102 EKGENGE

-1120 IGETDTGVKAVGT
+1120 IGATDTGVKAVGT

-1153 NWWIGETDTG
+1153 NWWIGT
-1163 VKAAGTDGTNG
+1163 
-1174 TNGAD
+1174 
-1179 GLTPSIGENGN
+1179 
-1190 WWIGETDTGV
+1190 
-1200 KAAGTDGTNGTNG
+1200 
-1213 ADGLTPS
+1213 
-1220 IGENG
+1220 
-1225 NWWIGET
+1225 
-1232 DTGVKAA
+1232 
-1239 GTDGT
+1239 
-1244 NGTNGADGLTP
+1244 
-1255 SIGEN
+1255 
-1260 GNWWI
+1260 
-1265 GATDTGVKAAATDG
+1265 TDTGVKAAATDG

-1333 QGEKGDK
+1333 K
-1340 GDQGEQGIQGVQG
+1340 GEQGIQGVQG

-1367 GVQGEKGDKGDQG
+1367 GVQGEKGDKGD
-1380 AQGIQGVQ
+1380 
-1388 GEKGDKGDQGK
+1388 
-1399 QGIQGVQGE
+1399 QGE

-1444 DGQDGTAG
+1444 DGQDGAAG

-1528 KHTTFHR
+1528 KKTTFHR

>member
-83 AWDNKVRQASYF
+83 AWDNRVRQASYF
-95 SMGSESALNTFAK
+95 SMGSESALKTFAT

-140 VAFVGVSGQ
+140 VAFVGVGQ

-163 TDSDLSG
+163 TGSDRSG

-182 ASAFK
+182 ESAFK

-204 DGDGKESIVVYTPE
+204 DGDGKESIVVYTPKQTPRNQA
-218 SYNAGGCQ
+218 SGCQ
-226 IQQWD
+226 IQEWD
-231 YDGDSLSRRGKSNSL
+231 YDGSNKALSKRGEGNSL

-259 ERSEGNQRRKLGVSM
+259 EDSEGNQRRKLGVSM

-288 VLSYCHRLPNDEA
+288 VLSYCHRLPKDEA
-301 QIDYYRPVVKI
+301 KIDYYRPVVKI

-339 GKSGGRDRYEFPVGA
+339 GRSGGRDRYEFPVGA

-522 KHASNN
+522 KHANN
-528 KSHLLTG
+528 NESHLLTG

-543 DTTVNGEIKEYG
+543 DTTVNSEIKEYG

-568 YVNTDAQNA
+568 YVNTNAKNA

-617 FDEVMDAGN
+617 FDEVMDVGN

-646 VSFSIGYSTEFK
+646 VSFSIGYSTEFS
-658 FLGGEASI
+658 FLGGKASI

-702 TPVFVYEYDIQNA
+702 TPVFVYEYDIQKA

-753 MADRTNKPTCYLLEK
+753 MADRKDKPTCYLLEK
-768 INPAANWM
+768 IDPAANWM

-788 DGWDALNPDIQASA
+788 DGWGALNPDIQASS

-835 GFFFNSSIKWGDDKV
+835 GFFFNSSIKWGNEDV
-850 GMHGVTTSLQ
+850 ATHGVTTSLE

-965 ENGHPEIT
+965 ENGHPAIT
-973 GYYVYSKDESGAYTK
+973 GYYVYSKDESGAYTR
-988 VSEKLPAEA
+988 VSGKLSAEA
-997 TEYEIKQLDLN
+997 TEYEIKDLDLK

-1020 VDNQDYESVWSNEAH
+1020 VDNKDYESVWSNEAH

-1082 WWIGFT
+1082 WWIGYT
-1088 DTKVKAAGTDGKDG
+1088 ETNVKAAGTDGKDG

-1109 TPYIGENGNWW
+1109 TPY
-1120 IGETDTGVKAVGT
+1120 
-1133 DGADGTNGAD
+1133 
-1143 GLTPSIGENG
+1143 
-1153 NWWIGETDTG
+1153 
-1163 VKAAGTDGTNG
+1163 
-1174 TNGAD
+1174 
-1179 GLTPSIGENGN
+1179 
-1190 WWIGETDTGV
+1190 
-1200 KAAGTDGTNGTNG
+1200 
-1213 ADGLTPS
+1213 

-1333 QGEKGDK
+1333 QGEKGDR
-1340 GDQGEQGIQGVQG
+1340 GDQGE
-1353 EKGDKGDQGEQGIQ
+1353 
-1367 GVQGEKGDKGDQG
+1367 
-1380 AQGIQGVQ
+1380 
-1388 GEKGDKGDQGK
+1388 

>member
-83 AWDNKVRQASYF
+83 AWDNRVRQASYF
-95 SMGSESALNTFAK
+95 SMGSESALKTFAT

-140 VAFVGVSGQ
+140 VAFVGVGQ

-163 TDSDLSG
+163 TGSDRSG

-182 ASAFK
+182 ESAFK

-204 DGDGKESIVVYTPE
+204 DGDGKESIVVYTPKQTPRNQA
-218 SYNAGGCQ
+218 SGCQ
-226 IQQWD
+226 IQEWD
-231 YDGDSLSRRGKSNSL
+231 YDGSNKALSKRGEGNSL

-259 ERSEGNQRRKLGVSM
+259 EDSEGNQRRKLGVSM

-288 VLSYCHRLPNDEA
+288 VLSYCHRLPKDEA
-301 QIDYYRPVVKI
+301 KIDYYRPVVKI

-339 GKSGGRDRYEFPVGA
+339 GRSGGRDRYEFPVGA

-522 KHASNN
+522 KHANN
-528 KSHLLTG
+528 NESHLLTG

-543 DTTVNGEIKEYG
+543 DTTVNSEIKEYG

-568 YVNTDAQNA
+568 YVNTNAKNA

-646 VSFSIGYSTEFK
+646 VSFSIGYSTEFS
-658 FLGGEASI
+658 FLGGKASI

-702 TPVFVYEYDIQNA
+702 TPVFVYEYDIQKA

-753 MADRTNKPTCYLLEK
+753 MADRKDKPTCYLLEK
-768 INPAANWM
+768 IDPAANWM

-788 DGWDALNPDIQASA
+788 DGWGALNPDIQASS

-835 GFFFNSSIKWGDDKV
+835 GFFFNSSIKWGNEDV
-850 GMHGVTTSLQ
+850 ATHGVTTSLE

-965 ENGHPEIT
+965 ENGHPAIT
-973 GYYVYSKDESGAYTK
+973 GYYVYSKDESGAYTR
-988 VSEKLPAEA
+988 VSGKLSADA
-997 TEYEIKQLDLN
+997 TEYEIKNLDLN

-1020 VDNQDYESVWSNEAH
+1020 VDNKDYESVWSNEAH

-1070 DGETPYIGENGN
+1070 NGETPYIGENGN

-1102 EKGEDGE
+1102 EKGENGE

-1120 IGETDTGVKAVGT
+1120 IGETDTGVKAAGT

-1153 NWWIGETDTG
+1153 NWWIGATDTG

-1190 WWIGETDTGV
+1190 WWIGT
-1200 KAAGTDGTNGTNG
+1200 
-1213 ADGLTPS
+1213 
-1220 IGENG
+1220 
-1225 NWWIGET
+1225 
-1232 DTGVKAA
+1232 
-1239 GTDGT
+1239 
-1244 NGTNGADGLTP
+1244 
-1255 SIGEN
+1255 
-1260 GNWWI
+1260 
-1265 GATDTGVKAAATDG
+1265 TDTGVKAAATDG

-1340 GDQGEQGIQGVQG
+1340 GDQGE
-1353 EKGDKGDQGEQGIQ
+1353 
-1367 GVQGEKGDKGDQG
+1367 
-1380 AQGIQGVQ
+1380 
-1388 GEKGDKGDQGK
+1388 

>member
-140 VAFVGVSGQ
+140 VAFVGVGQ
-149 DKKGYMWVIDTTKG
+149 EQKGYMWVIDTTKG
-163 TDSDLSG
+163 TDSDRSQ
-170 LVEIGDFSYMFD
+170 LVAIGDFSYMFD

-231 YDGDSLSRRGKSNSL
+231 YDGDNLSPRGKSNSL

-288 VLSYCHRLPNDEA
+288 VLSYCHRLPKDEA

-312 VYGTKGDTGSSIV
+312 VYGTKGDTSSIV

-339 GKSGGRDRYEFPVGA
+339 GRSGGRDRYEFPVGA

-375 GKLGTWKKNNQQV
+375 GQLGTWKKNNQQV
-388 NETIDMNAGYLYIG
+388 NETIDMKAGYLYIG

-428 YHDADDVWQQLAVE
+428 YHNADDVWQQLAVE

-522 KHASNN
+522 KHATNN
-528 KSHLLTG
+528 ESHLLTG
-535 YMRGINYK
+535 YMRGIKYNDQK
-543 DTTVNGEIKEYG
+543 VNGEIKEYG

-568 YVNTDAQNA
+568 YVNTNAQNA

-646 VSFSIGYSTEFK
+646 VSFSIGYSTEFN
-658 FLGGEASI
+658 FLGGKASI

-681 LHEEWSQSFSA
+681 LHEEWGQSFSA

-715 DGTWNDKTVMQT
+715 NGTWNDKTVMQT

-753 MADRTNKPTCYLLEK
+753 MADRTEKPTCYLLEQ

-788 DGWDALNPDIQASA
+788 DGWGALNPDIQASA

-835 GFFFNSSIKWGDDKV
+835 GFFFNSSIKWGNENV
-850 GMHGVTTSLQ
+850 GMHGVTTSLE

-951 GNFDLKLSWTKPDC
+951 GIFDLKLSWTKPDC

-973 GYYVYSKDESGAYTK
+973 GYYVYSKDESGTYTK
-988 VSEKLPAEA
+988 VSEKLSAEA

-1020 VDNQDYESVWSNEAH
+1020 VDSKDYESVWSNEAH

-1190 WWIGETDTGV
+1190 WWIG
-1200 KAAGTDGTNGTNG
+1200 
-1213 ADGLTPS
+1213 
-1220 IGENG
+1220 
-1225 NWWIGET
+1225 
-1232 DTGVKAA
+1232 
-1239 GTDGT
+1239 
-1244 NGTNGADGLTP
+1244 
-1255 SIGEN
+1255 
-1260 GNWWI
+1260 
-1265 GATDTGVKAAATDG
+1265 ATDTGVKAAATDG

-1312 NGQNWESLNVKAT
+1312 NGQIWESLNVKAT

-1353 EKGDKGDQGEQGIQ
+1353 EKGDKGDQGE
-1367 GVQGEKGDKGDQG
+1367 
-1380 AQGIQGVQ
+1380 
-1388 GEKGDKGDQGK
+1388 

-1528 KHTTFHR
+1528 KRTTFHR

>member
-95 SMGSESALNTFAK
+95 SMGSESALKTFAR

-163 TDSDLSG
+163 TDSDCSR

-231 YDGDSLSRRGKSNSL
+231 YDGDSLSQRGESNSL

-259 ERSEGNQRRKLGVSM
+259 EDSEGNQRRKLGVSM

-288 VLSYCHRLPNDEA
+288 VLSYCHRLPNDDA

-339 GKSGGRDRYEFPVGA
+339 GRSGGRDRYEFPVGA

-375 GKLGTWKKNNQQV
+375 GQLGTWKKNNQQV
-388 NETIDMNAGYLYIG
+388 NETIDMKAGYLYIG

-428 YHDADDVWQQLAVE
+428 YHNNDDVWQQLAVE

-522 KHASNN
+522 KHANN
-528 KSHLLTG
+528 NQSHLLTG
-535 YMRGINYK
+535 YMRGINYNDK
-543 DTTVNGEIKEYG
+543 TVNGEIKEYG
-555 TAGGYDCLVPTDS
+555 TAGRYDCLVPTDS

-646 VSFSIGYSTEFK
+646 VSFSIGYSTEFN
-658 FLGGEASI
+658 FLGGKASI

-715 DGTWNDKTVMQT
+715 DGTWNDNTVMQT

-753 MADRTNKPTCYLLEK
+753 MADRKNNPTCYLLEK
-768 INPAANWM
+768 IDPAANWM

-835 GFFFNSSIKWGDDKV
+835 GFFFNSSIKWGDEKV
-850 GMHGVTTSLQ
+850 GMHGVTTSLE

-883 LDKQSLV
+883 LDKQNLV

-951 GNFDLKLSWTKPDC
+951 GIFDLKLSWTKPDC
-965 ENGHPEIT
+965 INGHPEIT

-997 TEYEIKQLDLN
+997 TEYEIKHLDLN

-1020 VDNQDYESVWSNEAH
+1020 VDSKDYESVWSNEAH

-1062 GDDGKPGK
+1062 GDNGKPGK

-1133 DGADGTNGAD
+1133 DGADGTNG
-1143 GLTPSIGENG
+1143 
-1153 NWWIGETDTG
+1153 
-1163 VKAAGTDGTNG
+1163 V
-1174 TNGAD
+1174 
-1179 GLTPSIGENGN
+1179 
-1190 WWIGETDTGV
+1190 
-1200 KAAGTDGTNGTNG
+1200 
-1213 ADGLTPS
+1213 
-1220 IGENG
+1220 
-1225 NWWIGET
+1225 
-1232 DTGVKAA
+1232 
-1239 GTDGT
+1239 
-1244 NGTNGADGLTP
+1244 DGLTP

-1265 GATDTGVKAAATDG
+1265 GATDTGVKAAGTDGADGTNGADGLTPSIGENGNWWIGTTDTGVKAAATNG

-1353 EKGDKGDQGEQGIQ
+1353 EKGDQGEQGIQ

-1380 AQGIQGVQ
+1380 
-1388 GEKGDKGDQGK
+1388 E

-1434 QDGQNGQDGK
+1434 QGGQNGQDGK

-1528 KHTTFHR
+1528 KYTTFHR

>member
-1 MDKRSIFERGF
+1 MKMQREDHKMDKRSIFERGF

-149 DKKGYMWVIDTTKG
+149 NKKGYMWVIDTTKG
-163 TDSDLSG
+163 TGSDCSQQ
-170 LVEIGDFSYMFD
+170 VEIGDFSYMFD
-182 ASAFK
+182 KSDFE
-187 VPTYSNRSFLN
+187 VPTYSNRSFFN

-204 DGDGKESIVVYTPE
+204 DGDGKESIVVYTPKQTPRNQA
-218 SYNAGGCQ
+218 SGCQ
-226 IQQWD
+226 IQEWD
-231 YDGDSLSRRGKSNSL
+231 YDGSNKALSQRGEGNSL

-259 ERSEGNQRRKLGVSM
+259 EDSEGNQRRKLGVSM

-339 GKSGGRDRYEFPVGA
+339 GRSGGRDRYEFPVGA

-428 YHDADDVWQQLAVE
+428 YHNNDDVWQQLAVE

-522 KHASNN
+522 KHATNN
-528 KSHLLTG
+528 QSHLLTG
-535 YMRGINYK
+535 YMRGKNYK

-753 MADRTNKPTCYLLEK
+753 MTDRTEKPTCYLLEQ

-788 DGWDALNPDIQASA
+788 DDWNALNPDIQASA

-835 GFFFNSSIKWGDDKV
+835 GFFFNSSIKWGDEKV
-850 GMHGVTTSLQ
+850 GMHGVTTSLE

-988 VSEKLPAEA
+988 VSEKLSAEA
-997 TEYEIKQLDLN
+997 TEYEIKNLDLN

-1020 VDNQDYESVWSNEAH
+1020 VDNKDYESVWSNEAH

-1120 IGETDTGVKAVGT
+1120 IGETDTGVKAAAT

-1143 GLTPSIGENG
+1143 GLTPSIGVNG
-1153 NWWIGETDTG
+1153 NWWIGATDTG

-1190 WWIGETDTGV
+1190 WWIGT
-1200 KAAGTDGTNGTNG
+1200 
-1213 ADGLTPS
+1213 
-1220 IGENG
+1220 
-1225 NWWIGET
+1225 
-1232 DTGVKAA
+1232 
-1239 GTDGT
+1239 
-1244 NGTNGADGLTP
+1244 
-1255 SIGEN
+1255 
-1260 GNWWI
+1260 
-1265 GATDTGVKAAATDG
+1265 TDTGVKAAATDG

-1353 EKGDKGDQGEQGIQ
+1353 EKGDQGEQGIQ

-1380 AQGIQGVQ
+1380 
-1388 GEKGDKGDQGK
+1388 E

-1528 KHTTFHR
+1528 KYTTFHR